1 MSRNFIFNTRKQ
13 GGSARNLNLR
23 CGLGA
28 SKRSFGAHRDLVAFG
43 HGHLPG
49 ASYDDLGAC
58 KHGLL
63 RSIRCRDVGAGGHR
77 LLRDAKCYDFV
88 ACIDRLF
95 REIGC
100 CDLSASGYS
109 LSQDAWRRG
118 FIAPKY
124 ELHSRAN
131 CDYSVS
137 VLLNGVAYCD
147 FAAQNSTKFSS
158 DTYCGSS
165 VSAYLR
171 RVDANRDVH
180 SRRDPSASA
189 RLRRSSSTSGRL
201 QSSMNGCS
209 QRNFNAGI
217 CLRRIGTKRGV
228 HLYCKFG
235 ANRDAF
241 SRCGFDA
248 CGLSAQSSAQKAVLG
263 AYRSLFCDASR
274 LGSEQNSAFGAHCVV
289 RNFLNLH
296 DARDFNNFG
305 SINLKKF
312 DLAALQ
318 FANLKKQIRASE
330 GAEKSADPRNL
341 TSFGRETRVLRRLGS
356 ESKILAPRRFYFE
369 SAVGA
374 PYGPGLGYRNCEF
387 AQNSKV
393 CASDFTQNFKNFDRG
408 LEAEPA
414 QNFKI
419 SALNF
424 TRNFKNSAR
433 DREAEPAQSFKNQ
446 NLAQDCSQNGK
457 SYDQNSTQGFS
468 QSGRSAE
475 PNSKPSFSQS
485 IKSSERNLL
494 LSFLQSVK
502 SSDQSQNSKP
512 APAQSF
518 KNQNSIQHFLQ
529 GAQNTEQN
537 SLSSSPQNGKSYD
550 QNSAQD
556 FSRGGK
562 SIEWNFKLNF
572 SQSAKNPESSFS
584 QNIKN
589 SERNFP
595 LSFLQS
601 AKNSDQSQNSKPTSA
616 QSFKNQNFAWDFS
629 QNGGSAEP
637 NSVQNLLQSSK
648 NSDRNSKANSTQNQ
662 TEPVSPQEL
671 KNPEPCGV
679 QQQELGFYAPKFKD
693 ERARNFFS
701 HPMRAFVLFAYFFA
715 ALGALSFLAP
725 DALAID
731 YVGAHKFYFLFL
743 APSCI
748 YAAFLLTAL
757 PDWTNFEGSLKPV
770 SLAFAACLIAAFIA
784 SFLNLRL
791 AAAITA
797 LFWAV
802 FFIFAAWLLWLDK
815 NSNNFSI
822 LAVLVAFCACS
833 AAYGASGDEK
843 FLLSF
848 VHINVAAIAVVS
860 YRISVVIGNE
870 ALREGGLKDAVF
882 IPNFIYKN
890 LAAFLA
896 FALAL
901 ATPFLSE
908 AACGFIALG
917 IGFLFLA
924 KLRELHYAEILSRHY
939 MAFYYA
945 LQAACAAGYLWL
957 GAALIRGGYAVAP
970 LHVIAICYMYGA
982 ILFVGMIAGQR
993 HSGISPLNFP
1003 RLSRAALVL
1012 ALLAGGLRAV
1022 FAGESFVLYVMIP
1035 AALFIAAV
1043 ALYLINF
1050 IPIFLK
1056 NPFSAD
1062 PD

>member
-1 MSRNFIFNTRKQ
+1 MSRNFILSARKQ
-13 GGSARNLNLR
+13 GDSAQNLNLR
-23 CGLGA
+23 CGPGT
-28 SKRSFGAHRDLVAFG
+28 SKRSFGAYRDPDACRYRL
-43 HGHLPG
+43 LG
-49 ASYDDLGAC
+49 ARCDDLGAYRNE
-58 KHGLL
+58 LL
-63 RSIRCRDVGAGGHR
+63 RGGRCCDVGAGRHR

-95 REIGC
+95 RDIGR
-100 CDLSASGYS
+100 CDLSISGYS

-124 ELHSRAN
+124 ELCSRVN
-131 CDYSVS
+131 CDYSAS
-137 VLLNGVAYCD
+137 VLLSGAVRYG
-147 FAAQNSTKFSS
+147 FAARNSAKFSS

-171 RVDANRDVH
+171 RVGTNQDTR
-180 SRRDPSASA
+180 SRRDSSANV
-189 RLRRSSSTSGRL
+189 RLRRSPNASDPL
-201 QSSMNGCS
+201 QRVSD
-209 QRNFNAGI
+209 RPARTA
-217 CLRRIGTKRGV
+217 CLHCR
-228 HLYCKFG
+228 FG
-235 ANRDAF
+235 ANPDSRL
-241 SRCGFDA
+241 RCGF
-248 CGLSAQSSAQKAVLG
+248 G
-263 AYRSLFCDASR
+263 ADYFK
-274 LGSEQNSAFGAHCVV
+274 NSGGIST
-289 RNFLNLH
+289 RNFKIS
-296 DARDFNNFG
+296 ASNF
-305 SINLKKF
+305 
-312 DLAALQ
+312 
-318 FANLKKQIRASE
+318 
-330 GAEKSADPRNL
+330 
-341 TSFGRETRVLRRLGS
+341 TR
-356 ESKILAPRRFYFE
+356 
-369 SAVGA
+369 
-374 PYGPGLGYRNCEF
+374 
-387 AQNSKV
+387 
-393 CASDFTQNFKNFDRG
+393 NFKNLTRS
-408 LEAEPA
+408 LEAEPV
-414 QNFKI
+414 QSFKI

-424 TRNFKNSAR
+424 IQNFWNSAR
-433 DREAEPAQSFKNQ
+433 GREAEPAQSFKDQ
-446 NLAQDCSQNGK
+446 NLAQDFSQNGK
-457 SYDQNSTQGFS
+457 SYDQNSTQSFS

-475 PNSKPSFSQS
+475 PNSKP
-485 IKSSERNLL
+485 
-494 LSFLQSVK
+494 
-502 SSDQSQNSKP
+502 
-512 APAQSF
+512 
-518 KNQNSIQHFLQ
+518 
-529 GAQNTEQN
+529 
-537 SLSSSPQNGKSYD
+537 
-550 QNSAQD
+550 
-556 FSRGGK
+556 
-562 SIEWNFKLNF
+562 
-572 SQSAKNPESSFS
+572 SFS

-595 LSFLQS
+595 LSFLQGI
-601 AKNSDQSQNSKPTSA
+601 KNSDQSQNSKHASA
-616 QSFKNQNFAWDFS
+616 QSH
-629 QNGGSAEP
+629 AEP
-637 NSVQNLLQSSK
+637 NSVQDFSQSSK
-648 NSDRNSKANSTQNQ
+648 NSDRNFKTNSMQNQ
-662 TEPVSPQEL
+662 AEPVSPQEL
-671 KNPEPCGV
+671 KNSEPCPA
-679 QQQELGFYAPKFKD
+679 QRQELGFYAPKFKD

-701 HPMRAFVLFAYFFA
+701 HPMRTFILCACFFA

-731 YVGAHKFYFLFL
+731 YVSAHKFYFLFL

-791 AAAITA
+791 AAAIVA
-797 LFWAV
+797 LFWAI
-802 FFIFAAWLLWLDK
+802 FFIFAARLLWLDK

-822 LAVLVAFCACS
+822 LAVLAAFCACS

-848 VHINVAAIAVVS
+848 VHINAAAIAVVS

-870 ALREGGLKDAVF
+870 ALKEGGLKDAVF

-908 AACGFIALG
+908 ATCGFIALG

-924 KLRELHYAEILSRHY
+924 KLRELHYVEILSRHY

-945 LQAACAAGYLWL
+945 LQAACAAGYAWL
-957 GAALIRGGYAVAP
+957 GWELIRGGYAAAP

-1012 ALLAGGLRAV
+1012 ALLAGVLRAV
-1022 FAGESFVLYVMIP
+1022 FAGESFILYVMIP
-1035 AALFIAAV
+1035 SALFIAAV

>member
-1 MSRNFIFNTRKQ
+1 MSRNFIFNARKQ

-23 CGLGA
+23 CSSDA
-28 SKRSFGAHRDLVAFG
+28 YERDFGAYGDPSVRN
-43 HGHLPG
+43 HGHLSG
-49 ASYDDLGAC
+49 ARCDDLSTRIDGFLRGIGRCDMDAR
-58 KHGLL
+58 GRELL
-63 RSIRCRDVGAGGHR
+63 RSSGCIDVGAGGHR
-77 LLRDAKCYDFV
+77 LLRDTKCYDFV

-95 REIGC
+95 RDIGC
-100 CDLSASGYS
+100 CNLSASEYS
-109 LSQDAWRRG
+109 LSQDAWHRG
-118 FIAPKY
+118 FITPKY
-124 ELHSRAN
+124 ELRSRAN
-131 CDYSVS
+131 CDYIVS
-137 VLLNGVAYCD
+137 VLLNGVVRWV
-147 FAAQNSTKFSS
+147 FAARNSAKFSS
-158 DTYCGSS
+158 DMYR
-165 VSAYLR
+165 SARADLR
-171 RVDANRDVH
+171 RVGTSQDTR
-180 SRRDPSASA
+180 SRRDSGASVSLRCSSNASDRLQRVSDRPARAACLHCRFGANPDA
-189 RLRRSSSTSGRL
+189 RLRCGFGADYFKNSGGIST
-201 QSSMNGCS
+201 
-209 QRNFNAGI
+209 RNFKIYA
-217 CLRRIGTKRGV
+217 LD
-228 HLYCKFG
+228 F
-235 ANRDAF
+235 
-241 SRCGFDA
+241 
-248 CGLSAQSSAQKAVLG
+248 
-263 AYRSLFCDASR
+263 
-274 LGSEQNSAFGAHCVV
+274 
-289 RNFLNLH
+289 
-296 DARDFNNFG
+296 AR
-305 SINLKKF
+305 
-312 DLAALQ
+312 
-318 FANLKKQIRASE
+318 
-330 GAEKSADPRNL
+330 
-341 TSFGRETRVLRRLGS
+341 
-356 ESKILAPRRFYFE
+356 
-369 SAVGA
+369 
-374 PYGPGLGYRNCEF
+374 
-387 AQNSKV
+387 
-393 CASDFTQNFKNFDRG
+393 
-408 LEAEPA
+408 
-414 QNFKI
+414 NFKI
-419 SALNF
+419 SASNF

-433 DREAEPAQSFKNQ
+433 NSDAEPAQSFKNPNFAHDFLQ
-446 NLAQDCSQNGK
+446 SAK
-457 SYDQNSTQGFS
+457 SYDQNSTHGFS
-468 QSGRSAE
+468 QNGRSAD
-475 PNSKPSFSQS
+475 PNSALSFSQS
-485 IKSSERNLL
+485 VKNYERNL
-494 LSFLQSVK
+494 
-502 SSDQSQNSKP
+502 
-512 APAQSF
+512 
-518 KNQNSIQHFLQ
+518 
-529 GAQNTEQN
+529 
-537 SLSSSPQNGKSYD
+537 
-550 QNSAQD
+550 
-556 FSRGGK
+556 
-562 SIEWNFKLNF
+562 
-572 SQSAKNPESSFS
+572 
-584 QNIKN
+584 
-589 SERNFP
+589 P

-601 AKNSDQSQNSKPTSA
+601 AKNSYQGQNSKHASA
-616 QSFKNQNFAWDFS
+616 QSH
-629 QNGGSAEP
+629 AEP
-637 NSVQNLLQSSK
+637 NSVQNFSQSSK
-648 NSDRNSKANSTQNQ
+648 NSDRNFKTNSTQNG

-671 KNPEPCGV
+671 KNSEPCPA
-679 QQQELGFYAPKFKD
+679 QRLGFYAPKFKD

-701 HPMRAFVLFAYFFA
+701 HPMRAFVLCACFFA

-770 SLAFAACLIAAFIA
+770 SLAFAACLIAAFVA

-797 LFWAV
+797 LFWAI

-822 LAVLVAFCACS
+822 LAVLAAFCACS
-833 AAYGASGDEK
+833 AAYGANGNEK

-908 AACGFIALG
+908 ATCGFIALG

-945 LQAACAAGYLWL
+945 LQAACAAGYAWL
-957 GAALIRGGYAVAP
+957 GWELIRGGYAAAP

-1022 FAGESFVLYVMIP
+1022 FAGESFVLYVMTP

-1050 IPIFLK
+1050 VPIFLK

>member
-1 MSRNFIFNTRKQ
+1 MNRNFIFNARKQ
-13 GGSARNLNLR
+13 GGSARTLNLR

-28 SKRSFGAHRDLVAFG
+28 DKRGFGAHRDPDACGRGLLRSAK
-43 HGHLPG
+43 
-49 ASYDDLGAC
+49 YCDLGAC

-77 LLRDAKCYDFV
+77 LL
-88 ACIDRLF
+88 
-95 REIGC
+95 
-100 CDLSASGYS
+100 
-109 LSQDAWRRG
+109 QDTGRRG
-118 FIAPKY
+118 FAVPKY
-124 ELHSRAN
+124 ELRSHAN
-131 CDYSVS
+131 CDYSAS
-137 VLLNGVAYCD
+137 VLLNGAVCCG
-147 FAAQNSTKFSS
+147 FVAQNSTKFSS

-165 VSAYLR
+165 AGACLQRVSDRPAR
-171 RVDANRDVH
+171 AACPHCRFGTNPD
-180 SRRDPSASA
+180 A
-189 RLRRSSSTSGRL
+189 RLRCG
-201 QSSMNGCS
+201 
-209 QRNFNAGI
+209 
-217 CLRRIGTKRGV
+217 
-228 HLYCKFG
+228 FG
-235 ANRDAF
+235 ANYF
-241 SRCGFDA
+241 
-248 CGLSAQSSAQKAVLG
+248 K
-263 AYRSLFCDASR
+263 
-274 LGSEQNSAFGAHCVV
+274 NSG
-289 RNFLNLH
+289 
-296 DARDFNNFG
+296 G
-305 SINLKKF
+305 I
-312 DLAALQ
+312 
-318 FANLKKQIRASE
+318 
-330 GAEKSADPRNL
+330 P
-341 TSFGRETRVLRRLGS
+341 
-356 ESKILAPRRFYFE
+356 
-369 SAVGA
+369 
-374 PYGPGLGYRNCEF
+374 
-387 AQNSKV
+387 
-393 CASDFTQNFKNFDRG
+393 TQNFKIYALDFARNFKDFTRS
-408 LEAEPA
+408 LEAAPA

-419 SALNF
+419 SDLNF

-433 DREAEPAQSFKNQ
+433 DREAEPAQSFKDQ
-446 NLAQDCSQNGK
+446 NLAQDFSQNGK

-468 QSGRSAE
+468 QSGRSAK
-475 PNSKPSFSQS
+475 PNSKP
-485 IKSSERNLL
+485 
-494 LSFLQSVK
+494 
-502 SSDQSQNSKP
+502 
-512 APAQSF
+512 
-518 KNQNSIQHFLQ
+518 
-529 GAQNTEQN
+529 
-537 SLSSSPQNGKSYD
+537 
-550 QNSAQD
+550 
-556 FSRGGK
+556 
-562 SIEWNFKLNF
+562 
-572 SQSAKNPESSFS
+572 SFS

-601 AKNSDQSQNSKPTSA
+601 IKNSDQSQNFKPA
-616 QSFKNQNFAWDFS
+616 RPQSFKNQNFAWDFS
-629 QNGGSAEP
+629 QNGRSAES
-637 NSVQNLLQSSK
+637 NSELSFSQSIK

-662 TEPVSPQEL
+662 TEPISPQEL
-671 KNPEPCGV
+671 KNPEPCPA

-701 HPMRAFVLFAYFFA
+701 HPMRAFVLCACFFA

-822 LAVLVAFCACS
+822 LAVLAAFCACS
-833 AAYGASGDEK
+833 AAYGASADEK

-870 ALREGGLKDAVF
+870 ALREAGLKDAVF

-890 LAAFLA
+890 LTAFLA

-924 KLRELHYAEILSRHY
+924 KLRELHYVEILSRHY

-957 GAALIRGGYAVAP
+957 GAALIRGGYAAAP

-1012 ALLAGGLRAV
+1012 ALLAGGLRSV

-1035 AALFIAAV
+1035 SALFIAAV

>member
-1 MSRNFIFNTRKQ
+1 MSRNFIFNARKHR
-13 GGSARNLNLR
+13 GFARNLNLR
-23 CGLGA
+23 CGPDA
-28 SKRSFGAHRDLVAFG
+28 SKRSFGAHRDLR
-43 HGHLPG
+43 
-49 ASYDDLGAC
+49 AC
-58 KHGLL
+58 GRGLL
-63 RSIRCRDVGAGGHR
+63 RSAEYCDLGARRHGFLQSTKCRDVGAGGYR

-88 ACIDRLF
+88 ACIDRPF
-95 REIGC
+95 RDIGC

-109 LSQDAWRRG
+109 LSQDIERRG
-118 FIAPKY
+118 FAIPKY
-124 ELHSRAN
+124 ELHSRVN
-131 CDYSVS
+131 CDYIVS
-137 VLLNGVAYCD
+137 VLLNGAAHCD
-147 FAAQNSTKFSS
+147 FAAQNSSKFSS

-165 VSAYLR
+165 ASAGLR
-171 RVDANRDVH
+171 RVDANRDTR
-180 SRRDPSASA
+180 SRCDSSANVRLRSSTSVRLQSVSDRPARTACPHCRFGANPDA
-189 RLRRSSSTSGRL
+189 RLRCG
-201 QSSMNGCS
+201 
-209 QRNFNAGI
+209 
-217 CLRRIGTKRGV
+217 
-228 HLYCKFG
+228 FG
-235 ANRDAF
+235 AD
-241 SRCGFDA
+241 
-248 CGLSAQSSAQKAVLG
+248 
-263 AYRSLFCDASR
+263 Y
-274 LGSEQNSAFGAHCVV
+274 
-289 RNFLNLH
+289 
-296 DARDFNNFG
+296 
-305 SINLKKF
+305 
-312 DLAALQ
+312 
-318 FANLKKQIRASE
+318 
-330 GAEKSADPRNL
+330 
-341 TSFGRETRVLRRLGS
+341 
-356 ESKILAPRRFYFE
+356 
-369 SAVGA
+369 
-374 PYGPGLGYRNCEF
+374 
-387 AQNSKV
+387 
-393 CASDFTQNFKNFDRG
+393 FKNSGGISTR
-408 LEAEPA
+408 
-414 QNFKI
+414 NFKI
-419 SALNF
+419 SASNF
-424 TRNFKNSAR
+424 TRNFKNPAR
-433 DREAEPAQSFKNQ
+433 NSETEPAQSFKDQ
-446 NLAQDCSQNGK
+446 NLAQN
-457 SYDQNSTQGFS
+457 FL
-468 QSGRSAE
+468 QSGRIYE
-475 PNSKPSFSQS
+475 LNSKPSFSQ
-485 IKSSERNLL
+485 N
-494 LSFLQSVK
+494 V
-502 SSDQSQNSKP
+502 
-512 APAQSF
+512 
-518 KNQNSIQHFLQ
+518 
-529 GAQNTEQN
+529 
-537 SLSSSPQNGKSYD
+537 
-550 QNSAQD
+550 
-556 FSRGGK
+556 
-562 SIEWNFKLNF
+562 
-572 SQSAKNPESSFS
+572 
-584 QNIKN
+584 KN
-589 SERNFP
+589 SERNLP

-601 AKNSDQSQNSKPTSA
+601 IKNSDQSQNFKSSFA
-616 QSFKNQNFAWDFS
+616 QSH
-629 QNGGSAEP
+629 AEP
-637 NSVQNLLQSSK
+637 ISVQNFSQSAK
-648 NSDRNSKANSTQNQ
+648 NSDRNSKANSTQSHA
-662 TEPVSPQEL
+662 EPVSPQGS
-671 KNPEPCGV
+671 KNSEPCPA
-679 QQQELGFYAPKFKD
+679 QRLGFYAPKFKD

-701 HPMRAFVLFAYFFA
+701 HPMRAFVLCACFFA

-731 YVGAHKFYFLFL
+731 YVAAHKFYFLFL

-784 SFLNLRL
+784 SFLNLRA
-791 AAAITA
+791 AAAITG

-802 FFIFAAWLLWLDK
+802 FFIFAVWLLWLDK

-822 LAVLVAFCACS
+822 LAVLAAFCACS

-870 ALREGGLKDAVF
+870 ALREAGLKDAVF

-908 AACGFIALG
+908 PACGFIALG

-957 GAALIRGGYAVAP
+957 GAALIRGGYAAAP

-1035 AALFIAAV
+1035 SALFIAAV

>member
-1 MSRNFIFNTRKQ
+1 MSRNFIFNARKQ

-28 SKRSFGAHRDLVAFG
+28 SKRGFGAHRDPGAYE
-43 HGHLPG
+43 HGHLPS
-49 ASYDDLGAC
+49 ARCDDLGARID
-58 KHGLL
+58 GFFRGTWRYDLDARRRELL
-63 RSIRCRDVGAGGHR
+63 RGSGCIDVGAGRH
-77 LLRDAKCYDFV
+77 
-88 ACIDRLF
+88 
-95 REIGC
+95 
-100 CDLSASGYS
+100 S
-109 LSQDAWRRG
+109 LSQDTGRCG
-118 FIAPKY
+118 FITPKY
-124 ELHSRAN
+124 ELCNRSN
-131 CDYSVS
+131 CDYIVS
-137 VLLNGVAYCD
+137 VLLNGAAHCD
-147 FAAQNSTKFSS
+147 FAAQNSSKFSS
-158 DTYCGSS
+158 NTYCGSS
-165 VSAYLR
+165 
-171 RVDANRDVH
+171 
-180 SRRDPSASA
+180 ASTY
-189 RLRRSSSTSGRL
+189 LRRSSSTNGSSMSGR
-201 QSSMNGCS
+201 S
-209 QRNFNAGI
+209 QCNFNASV
-217 CLRRIGTKRGV
+217 CLRRVGTKQGV

-241 SRCGFDA
+241 PRCGFDTCGFSTRYSARKGILDA
-248 CGLSAQSSAQKAVLG
+248 CCSPLSG
-263 AYRSLFCDASR
+263 AGR
-274 LGSEQNSAFGAHCVV
+274 LGSEQNPALGTFCAVQ
-289 RNFLNLH
+289 NFLNLH
-296 DARDFNNFG
+296 GARDFKNFG
-305 SINLKKF
+305 SVNLKKF
-312 DLAALQ
+312 NLAALQ
-318 FANLKKQIRASE
+318 FANLKKQIRA
-330 GAEKSADPRNL
+330 GKGVDKSADPHNL
-341 TSFGRETRVLRRLGS
+341 TSSGRETRAPRRLGS
-356 ESKILAPRRFYFE
+356 ENKIPAPRRSCFE
-369 SAVGA
+369 STAGT
-374 PYGPGLGYRNCEF
+374 PCGSGLWHRDCEA
-387 AQNSKV
+387 AQNFKRF
-393 CASDFTQNFKNFDRG
+393 APDFTRNFKNFTWN
-408 LEAEPA
+408 LETESV

-424 TRNFKNSAR
+424 IQNFWNSAR
-433 DREAEPAQSFKNQ
+433 GREAEPAQSFKDQ
-446 NLAQDCSQNGK
+446 NFAQDCSQNGK

-475 PNSKPSFSQS
+475 PNSEVSFSQS
-485 IKSSERNLL
+485 IKNYKRNL
-494 LSFLQSVK
+494 
-502 SSDQSQNSKP
+502 
-512 APAQSF
+512 
-518 KNQNSIQHFLQ
+518 
-529 GAQNTEQN
+529 
-537 SLSSSPQNGKSYD
+537 
-550 QNSAQD
+550 
-556 FSRGGK
+556 
-562 SIEWNFKLNF
+562 
-572 SQSAKNPESSFS
+572 
-584 QNIKN
+584 
-589 SERNFP
+589 P

-601 AKNSDQSQNSKPTSA
+601 AKNSDQSQNSKHASA
-616 QSFKNQNFAWDFS
+616 QSHVKPNFVQNF
-629 QNGGSAEP
+629 
-637 NSVQNLLQSSK
+637 LQSAK
-648 NSDRNSKANSTQNQ
+648 NSDQNSKSDSAQNQ
-662 TEPVSPQEL
+662 TDPVSSQEL
-671 KNPEPCGV
+671 KNPEPCPA
-679 QQQELGFYAPKFKD
+679 QQLGFYAPKFKD

-701 HPMRAFVLFAYFFA
+701 HPMRAFVLCACFFA

-731 YVGAHKFYFLFL
+731 YVSAHKFYFLFL

-757 PDWTNFEGSLKPV
+757 PDWTNFEGSLKPI
-770 SLAFAACLIAAFIA
+770 SLAFAACLIAAFVA

-802 FFIFAAWLLWLDK
+802 FFIFAVRLLWLDK

-822 LAVLVAFCACS
+822 LAVLAAFCACS

-908 AACGFIALG
+908 ATCGFIALG

-924 KLRELHYAEILSRHY
+924 KLRELHYVEILSRHY

-945 LQAACAAGYLWL
+945 LQAACAAGYAWL
-957 GAALIRGGYAVAP
+957 GWELIRGGYAAAP

-1003 RLSRAALVL
+1003 RLSRTALVL

-1035 AALFIAAV
+1035 SVLFIAAV

>member
-1 MSRNFIFNTRKQ
+1 M
-13 GGSARNLNLR
+13 
-23 CGLGA
+23 
-28 SKRSFGAHRDLVAFG
+28 
-43 HGHLPG
+43 
-49 ASYDDLGAC
+49 
-58 KHGLL
+58 
-63 RSIRCRDVGAGGHR
+63 
-77 LLRDAKCYDFV
+77 
-88 ACIDRLF
+88 
-95 REIGC
+95 
-100 CDLSASGYS
+100 
-109 LSQDAWRRG
+109 
-118 FIAPKY
+118 
-124 ELHSRAN
+124 
-131 CDYSVS
+131 
-137 VLLNGVAYCD
+137 
-147 FAAQNSTKFSS
+147 
-158 DTYCGSS
+158 
-165 VSAYLR
+165 
-171 RVDANRDVH
+171 
-180 SRRDPSASA
+180 
-189 RLRRSSSTSGRL
+189 
-201 QSSMNGCS
+201 
-209 QRNFNAGI
+209 
-217 CLRRIGTKRGV
+217 
-228 HLYCKFG
+228 
-235 ANRDAF
+235 
-241 SRCGFDA
+241 
-248 CGLSAQSSAQKAVLG
+248 
-263 AYRSLFCDASR
+263 
-274 LGSEQNSAFGAHCVV
+274 
-289 RNFLNLH
+289 
-296 DARDFNNFG
+296 
-305 SINLKKF
+305 
-312 DLAALQ
+312 
-318 FANLKKQIRASE
+318 
-330 GAEKSADPRNL
+330 
-341 TSFGRETRVLRRLGS
+341 
-356 ESKILAPRRFYFE
+356 
-369 SAVGA
+369 
-374 PYGPGLGYRNCEF
+374 
-387 AQNSKV
+387 
-393 CASDFTQNFKNFDRG
+393 
-408 LEAEPA
+408 
-414 QNFKI
+414 
-419 SALNF
+419 
-424 TRNFKNSAR
+424 
-433 DREAEPAQSFKNQ
+433 
-446 NLAQDCSQNGK
+446 
-457 SYDQNSTQGFS
+457 
-468 QSGRSAE
+468 QSGRSVKS
-475 PNSKPSFSQS
+475 NSELSFSQS
-485 IKSSERNLL
+485 
-494 LSFLQSVK
+494 VK
-502 SSDQSQNSKP
+502 NY
-512 APAQSF
+512 
-518 KNQNSIQHFLQ
+518 
-529 GAQNTEQN
+529 EQ
-537 SLSSSPQNGKSYD
+537 
-550 QNSAQD
+550 
-556 FSRGGK
+556 
-562 SIEWNFKLNF
+562 
-572 SQSAKNPESSFS
+572 
-584 QNIKN
+584 
-589 SERNFP
+589 NFP
-595 LSFLQS
+595 LNLLQS
-601 AKNSDQSQNSKPTSA
+601 AKNSDQSQNSKPASA
-616 QSFKNQNFAWDFS
+616 QSHADPNSAQNFS
-629 QNGGSAEP
+629 QSA
-637 NSVQNLLQSSK
+637 K
-648 NSDRNSKANSTQNQ
+648 NSDRNSKANSTQDR
-662 TEPVSPQEL
+662 TEPVSRQEL

-701 HPMRAFVLFAYFFA
+701 HPMRAFVLFACFFA

-924 KLRELHYAEILSRHY
+924 KLRELHYVEILSRHY

-945 LQAACAAGYLWL
+945 LQAACAAGYAWL
-957 GAALIRGGYAVAP
+957 GWELIRGGYAAAP
-970 LHVIAICYMYGA
+970 LHVIAICYIYGA

-1022 FAGESFVLYVMIP
+1022 FAGESFILYVMIP
-1035 AALFIAAV
+1035 SALFIAAV

>member
-1 MSRNFIFNTRKQ
+1 MSKNFIFNARKQ
-13 GGSARNLNLR
+13 GGSARNLNL
-23 CGLGA
+23 CGGLGA
-28 SKRSFGAHRDLVAFG
+28 SKQDFGAYRDPVVFG
-43 HGHLPG
+43 HGHLPS
-49 ASYDDLGAC
+49 ASCDDLGIRR
-58 KHGLL
+58 HGLL
-63 RSIRCRDVGAGGHR
+63 RSTRCRDVGAGGHR

-95 REIGC
+95 RDIGC

-109 LSQDAWRRG
+109 LSQDTGRRG
-118 FIAPKY
+118 FAVPKY
-124 ELHSRAN
+124 ELRSRVN

-137 VLLNGVAYCD
+137 VLLNGVAYCG
-147 FAAQNSTKFSS
+147 FAARNSALLCG
-158 DTYCGSS
+158 DTYRGSS
-165 VSAYLR
+165 ASTYLR
-171 RVDANRDVH
+171 CSSSVGACLQRVDANRDVH
-180 SRRDPSASA
+180 SRRDPIE
-189 RLRRSSSTSGRL
+189 SGRL
-201 QSSMNGCS
+201 QSSMNGRS

-217 CLRRIGTKRGV
+217 CLRRIGAKRGV

-241 SRCGFDA
+241 SRCSFDV
-248 CGLSAQSSAQKAVLG
+248 CGLSAQFSAQKAVFST
-263 AYRSLFCDASR
+263 YRSLFCDASG
-274 LGSEQNSAFGAHCVV
+274 LGGEQNPTLGTFCAV

-296 DARDFNNFG
+296 GARDFKNFG
-305 SINLKKF
+305 SVNLKKF
-312 DLAALQ
+312 NLAASQ
-318 FANLKKQIRASE
+318 FVNLKKQIRAGE
-330 GAEKSADPRNL
+330 GVDKSADPRNL
-341 TSFGRETRVLRRLGS
+341 TSFGREAPTPRRLGFK
-356 ESKILAPRRFYFE
+356 SKILAPRRSYFE
-369 SAVGA
+369 SEAGI
-374 PYGPGLGYRNCEF
+374 PCGPGLRH
-387 AQNSKV
+387 
-393 CASDFTQNFKNFDRG
+393 RG
-408 LEAEPA
+408 RGAA
-414 QNFKI
+414 QNFKH
-419 SALNF
+419 SAPDF
-424 TRNFKNSAR
+424 ARNFKDFTWSLG
-433 DREAEPAQSFKNQ
+433 AE
-446 NLAQDCSQNGK
+446 L
-457 SYDQNSTQGFS
+457 
-468 QSGRSAE
+468 
-475 PNSKPSFSQS
+475 
-485 IKSSERNLL
+485 
-494 LSFLQSVK
+494 
-502 SSDQSQNSKP
+502 
-512 APAQSF
+512 
-518 KNQNSIQHFLQ
+518 
-529 GAQNTEQN
+529 
-537 SLSSSPQNGKSYD
+537 
-550 QNSAQD
+550 
-556 FSRGGK
+556 
-562 SIEWNFKLNF
+562 
-572 SQSAKNPESSFS
+572 
-584 QNIKN
+584 
-589 SERNFP
+589 
-595 LSFLQS
+595 
-601 AKNSDQSQNSKPTSA
+601 A
-616 QSFKNQNFAWDFS
+616 QSFKNQNFTQGFW
-629 QNGGSAEP
+629 QNDRSAEL
-637 NSVQNLLQSSK
+637 NSKPSFSQSSK

-671 KNPEPCGV
+671 KNLEPCSA
-679 QQQELGFYAPKFKD
+679 QRLGFYAPKFKD

-701 HPMRAFVLFAYFFA
+701 HPMRAFVLCACFFA

-731 YVGAHKFYFLFL
+731 YVAAHKFYFLFL

-791 AAAITA
+791 AAAITG
-797 LFWAV
+797 LFWAI
-802 FFIFAAWLLWLDK
+802 FFIFAAQLLWLDK

-822 LAVLVAFCACS
+822 LAVLAAFCACS

-870 ALREGGLKDAVF
+870 ALRESGLKDAVF

-908 AACGFIALG
+908 ATCGFIALG

-924 KLRELHYAEILSRHY
+924 KLRELHYVEILSRHY

-945 LQAACAAGYLWL
+945 LQAACAAGYAWL
-957 GAALIRGGYAVAP
+957 GWELIRGGYAAAP

-1012 ALLAGGLRAV
+1012 ALLAGALRAV
-1022 FAGESFVLYVMIP
+1022 FAGESFILYVMIP
-1035 AALFIAAV
+1035 SALFIAAV

-1050 IPIFLK
+1050 VPIFLK

>member
-1 MSRNFIFNTRKQ
+1 MNRNFIFSAREQ

-28 SKRSFGAHRDLVAFG
+28 SKRSFGAHRD
-43 HGHLPG
+43 PG
-49 ASYDDLGAC
+49 ACGRGLSGASCDDLSARIDGLFRGIGRYDLDAR
-58 KHGLL
+58 GRELL
-63 RSIRCRDVGAGGHR
+63 RSSGCIDVGAGRH
-77 LLRDAKCYDFV
+77 
-88 ACIDRLF
+88 
-95 REIGC
+95 
-100 CDLSASGYS
+100 S
-109 LSQDAWRRG
+109 LSQNTGRCG
-118 FIAPKY
+118 FITPKY
-124 ELHSRAN
+124 ELRSRAS
-131 CDYSVS
+131 CDYSVN
-137 VLLNGVAYCD
+137 VLLNGAVCCG
-147 FAAQNSTKFSS
+147 FAARNSTKFSS

-171 RVDANRDVH
+171 RVGANRDVH
-180 SRRDPSASA
+180 SRRDPSRSVS
-189 RLRRSSSTSGRL
+189 LRRSSSTNGRL
-201 QSSMNGCS
+201 QSSMNGRS
-209 QRNFNAGI
+209 QRNFNAGV
-217 CLRRIGTKRGV
+217 CLRRVGTKRGLY
-228 HLYCKFG
+228 LYCKFG

-241 SRCGFDA
+241 PRCGFDA
-248 CGLSAQSSAQKAVLG
+248 CGLSAQFSAQKAVFS
-263 AYRSLFCDASR
+263 AYRSPFCDASG
-274 LGSEQNSAFGAHCVV
+274 LGSEQNPTLGTFCAV

-296 DARDFNNFG
+296 GARDFKNFG
-305 SINLKKF
+305 PVNLKKF
-312 DLAALQ
+312 NLAASQ
-318 FANLKKQIRASE
+318 FVNLKKQIRTGE
-330 GAEKSADPRNL
+330 GADKSTEQRNL
-341 TSFGRETRVLRRLGS
+341 TSFGREAPTPRRLGS

-369 SAVGA
+369 TALSIPCGS
-374 PYGPGLGYRNCEF
+374 GLRHRGCE
-387 AQNSKV
+387 A
-393 CASDFTQNFKNFDRG
+393 AQNFKRFAPDFAENFKDFTWS
-408 LEAEPA
+408 LETEPA
-414 QNFKI
+414 RNFKI

-424 TRNFKNSAR
+424 IQNFWNSAR
-433 DREAEPAQSFKNQ
+433 GREAGSMQGFGNSGRNFEPKFPQSAKNSDRNLEAEPAQSFKNQ
-446 NLAQDCSQNGK
+446 NLAQDFLKN
-457 SYDQNSTQGFS
+457 
-468 QSGRSAE
+468 GRSYE
-475 PNSKPSFSQS
+475 LNSKPSFSQS
-485 IKSSERNLL
+485 IKNSERNL
-494 LSFLQSVK
+494 
-502 SSDQSQNSKP
+502 
-512 APAQSF
+512 
-518 KNQNSIQHFLQ
+518 
-529 GAQNTEQN
+529 
-537 SLSSSPQNGKSYD
+537 
-550 QNSAQD
+550 
-556 FSRGGK
+556 
-562 SIEWNFKLNF
+562 
-572 SQSAKNPESSFS
+572 
-584 QNIKN
+584 
-589 SERNFP
+589 P

-601 AKNSDQSQNSKPTSA
+601 AKNSDQSQNFKSSFA
-616 QSFKNQNFAWDFS
+616 QSH
-629 QNGGSAEP
+629 AEP
-637 NSVQNLLQSSK
+637 SSVQNFSQSVK
-648 NSDRNSKANSTQNQ
+648 NSERNSKANSTQNQ
-662 TEPVSPQEL
+662 TEPISPQEL
-671 KNPEPCGV
+671 KNPKPCGA
-679 QQQELGFYAPKFKD
+679 QQQEPGFYAPKFKD

-701 HPMRAFVLFAYFFA
+701 HPMRAFVLCACFFA

-725 DALAID
+725 DALEID
-731 YVGAHKFYFLFL
+731 YVSAHKFYFLFL

-822 LAVLVAFCACS
+822 LSVLAAFCACS

-870 ALREGGLKDAVF
+870 ALREAGLSDAVF

-890 LAAFLA
+890 LAAFLS

-901 ATPFLSE
+901 ATPFLSD
-908 AACGFIALG
+908 ATCGFIALG

-924 KLRELHYAEILSRHY
+924 KLRELHYVEILSHHY

-957 GAALIRGGYAVAP
+957 GAALIRGGYAAAP

-1012 ALLAGGLRAV
+1012 ALLAGGLRSV

-1035 AALFIAAV
+1035 SALFIAAV

>member
-1 MSRNFIFNTRKQ
+1 MSRNFIFSVREQ

-23 CGLGA
+23 CSSGA
-28 SKRSFGAHRDLVAFG
+28 SKLRFGARRDPGARNY
-43 HGHLPG
+43 GHLPG
-49 ASYDDLGAC
+49 VSCDYLGIRRRE
-58 KHGLL
+58 LL
-63 RSIRCRDVGAGGHR
+63 RSSGCIDVGAGRH
-77 LLRDAKCYDFV
+77 
-88 ACIDRLF
+88 
-95 REIGC
+95 
-100 CDLSASGYS
+100 S
-109 LSQDAWRRG
+109 LSQDTGRCG
-118 FIAPKY
+118 FITPKY
-124 ELHSRAN
+124 ELRSRAN

-137 VLLNGVAYCD
+137 VLLNGAAYCD
-147 FAAQNSTKFSS
+147 FAARNSTKFSG

-165 VSAYLR
+165 ESTYLWRSSSVSACLQR
-171 RVDANRDVH
+171 ADANRDVH

-189 RLRRSSSTSGRL
+189 RLRRSSSTNDRL
-201 QSSMNGCS
+201 QSSMSVRS

-217 CLRRIGTKRGV
+217 CLRRVGTKQDI

-241 SRCGFDA
+241 PRCGFDA
-248 CGLSAQSSAQKAVLG
+248 CGLSAQFSAQKAVLS
-263 AYRSLFCDASR
+263 AYRSLFCDASG
-274 LGSEQNSAFGAHCVV
+274 LGNEQNPTLGTFCVM

-296 DARDFNNFG
+296 DARDFKNFG
-305 SINLKKF
+305 PVNLKKF
-312 DLAALQ
+312 NLAASQ
-318 FANLKKQIRASE
+318 FVNLKKQIRAGE
-330 GAEKSADPRNL
+330 GADKSAEPRNL
-341 TSFGRETRVLRRLGS
+341 TSFGRRAPTLRRSGFK
-356 ESKILAPRRFYFE
+356 SKILAPRRFYFE

-374 PYGPGLGYRNCEF
+374 PCGPGLGYRNCEF

-414 QNFKI
+414 QNCKI

-424 TRNFKNSAR
+424 IQNFWNSVRGREAGSMQGFGNSGRNFEPKFPQSAKNS
-433 DREAEPAQSFKNQ
+433 DRNLEIEPAQSFKNQ
-446 NLAQDCSQNGK
+446 NLAQSFSQNGRSVK
-457 SYDQNSTQGFS
+457 SNSELGFS
-468 QSGRSAE
+468 QS
-475 PNSKPSFSQS
+475 
-485 IKSSERNLL
+485 
-494 LSFLQSVK
+494 V
-502 SSDQSQNSKP
+502 
-512 APAQSF
+512 
-518 KNQNSIQHFLQ
+518 
-529 GAQNTEQN
+529 
-537 SLSSSPQNGKSYD
+537 
-550 QNSAQD
+550 
-556 FSRGGK
+556 
-562 SIEWNFKLNF
+562 
-572 SQSAKNPESSFS
+572 
-584 QNIKN
+584 KN
-589 SERNFP
+589 SEQNFP
-595 LSFLQS
+595 LNLLQS
-601 AKNSDQSQNSKPTSA
+601 AKNSDQNQNFKSSFA

-629 QNGGSAEP
+629 QNGRSTEP
-637 NSVQNLLQSSK
+637 NSAQNFSQSIK
-648 NSDRNSKANSTQNQ
+648 NSDRNSKANSTQDR
-662 TEPVSPQEL
+662 TEPVSPQEF
-671 KNPEPCGV
+671 KNPEPCGA
-679 QQQELGFYAPKFKD
+679 QQQDLGFYAPKFKD

-701 HPMRAFVLFAYFFA
+701 HPMRAFVLCACFFA

-731 YVGAHKFYFLFL
+731 YVSAHKFYFLFL

-791 AAAITA
+791 AAAIVG
-797 LFWAV
+797 LFWAI
-802 FFIFAAWLLWLDK
+802 FFIFAARLLWLDK

-822 LAVLVAFCACS
+822 LAVLAAFCACS

-908 AACGFIALG
+908 ATCGFIALG

-924 KLRELHYAEILSRHY
+924 KLRELHYVEILSRHY

-945 LQAACAAGYLWL
+945 LQAACAVGYLWL
-957 GAALIRGGYAVAP
+957 GAALIRGGYAAAP

-1012 ALLAGGLRAV
+1012 ALLAGALRAV

-1035 AALFIAAV
+1035 SALFIATV

>member
-1 MSRNFIFNTRKQ
+1 MSRNFIFNARKQ
-13 GGSARNLNLR
+13 GGSAQNLNLR
-23 CGLGA
+23 CGSDA
-28 SKRSFGAHRDLVAFG
+28 SKLRFGARRD
-43 HGHLPG
+43 PG
-49 ASYDDLGAC
+49 AYG
-58 KHGLL
+58 HGLL
-63 RSIRCRDVGAGGHR
+63 RSAEYCDLGARRHGFLQSTKCRDVGAGGHR

-88 ACIDRLF
+88 ACIDRPF
-95 REIGC
+95 RDIGG

-109 LSQDAWRRG
+109 LSQDIGCRG
-118 FIAPKY
+118 SAAPKY
-124 ELHSRAN
+124 ELCSRAN
-131 CDYSVS
+131 CDYNMS
-137 VLLNGVAYCD
+137 VLLSGAVRYG
-147 FAAQNSTKFSS
+147 FAARNSAKFSG

-165 VSAYLR
+165 ASTYLW
-171 RVDANRDVH
+171 
-180 SRRDPSASA
+180 
-189 RLRRSSSTSGRL
+189 RSSSVG
-201 QSSMNGCS
+201 
-209 QRNFNAGI
+209 A
-217 CLRRIGTKRGV
+217 CLRYVGTKQGV

-241 SRCGFDA
+241 PRCGFDA
-248 CGLSAQSSAQKAVLG
+248 CGFSTRYSARKGILDACCSPLSG
-263 AYRSLFCDASR
+263 AGR
-274 LGSEQNSAFGAHCVV
+274 LDSEQNPALGTFCAV

-296 DARDFNNFG
+296 VARDFKNF
-305 SINLKKF
+305 SPVNLKKF
-312 DLAALQ
+312 NLAASQ
-318 FANLKKQIRASE
+318 FVNLKKQIRASE
-330 GAEKSADPRNL
+330 GADKSANSRNW
-341 TSFGRETRVLRRLGS
+341 TSFGREAPTLRRLGF
-356 ESKILAPRRFYFE
+356 ENKISVPRRSCFE
-369 SAVGA
+369 GTAGT
-374 PYGPGLGYRNCEF
+374 PCRPGLGYRNCEF

-393 CASDFTQNFKNFDRG
+393 CASDFTKNFKNFDWG
-408 LEAEPA
+408 LEAEPV

-424 TRNFKNSAR
+424 IQNFWNSAR
-433 DREAEPAQSFKNQ
+433 GREAEPAQSFKNP
-446 NLAQDCSQNGK
+446 NFAHDFSQSAK
-457 SYDQNSTQGFS
+457 SYDQNSTHGFS
-468 QSGRSAE
+468 QSGRSTE
-475 PNSKPSFSQS
+475 PNSEASFSQS
-485 IKSSERNLL
+485 IKNSERNLL

-502 SSDQSQNSKP
+502 SSDQSQNFKP
-512 APAQSF
+512 ARAQSF
-518 KNQNSIQHFLQ
+518 KYRNF
-529 GAQNTEQN
+529 
-537 SLSSSPQNGKSYD
+537 
-550 QNSAQD
+550 AQD
-556 FSRGGK
+556 F
-562 SIEWNFKLNF
+562 
-572 SQSAKNPESSFS
+572 
-584 QNIKN
+584 
-589 SERNFP
+589 
-595 LSFLQS
+595 LQS
-601 AKNSDQSQNSKPTSA
+601 
-616 QSFKNQNFAWDFS
+616 
-629 QNGGSAEP
+629 GRSAEP
-637 NSVQNLLQSSK
+637 NSIWDFSQSAK
-648 NSDRNSKANSTQNQ
+648 NSDRNSKVNSMQNQ
-662 TEPVSPQEL
+662 TDSVSPQEL
-671 KNPEPCGV
+671 KNLEPCGA
-679 QQQELGFYAPKFKD
+679 QRQELGFYAPKFKD

-701 HPMRAFVLFAYFFA
+701 HPMRAFVLCACFFA

-725 DALAID
+725 DALAIN

-770 SLAFAACLIAAFIA
+770 SLAFAACLIVAFIA

-791 AAAITA
+791 AAAITG
-797 LFWAV
+797 LFWAI

-822 LAVLVAFCACS
+822 LSVLAAFCACS

-908 AACGFIALG
+908 ATCGFIALG

-924 KLRELHYAEILSRHY
+924 KLRELHYVEILSHHY

-945 LQAACAAGYLWL
+945 LQAACAAGYAWL
-957 GAALIRGGYAVAP
+957 GATLIRGGYAAAP
-970 LHVIAICYMYGA
+970 LHVIAICYIYGA

-1012 ALLAGGLRAV
+1012 ALLAGALRAV

>member
-1 MSRNFIFNTRKQ
+1 MNRNFIFNARKQ

-23 CGLGA
+23 CGSDA
-28 SKRSFGAHRDLVAFG
+28 SKRSFGAYRDPGAYG

-49 ASYDDLGAC
+49 ARCDDLGARID
-58 KHGLL
+58 GLFRGIGRYDLDARRRELL
-63 RSIRCRDVGAGGHR
+63 RGSGCIDVGAGRH
-77 LLRDAKCYDFV
+77 
-88 ACIDRLF
+88 
-95 REIGC
+95 
-100 CDLSASGYS
+100 S
-109 LSQDAWRRG
+109 LTQDAGHRG
-118 FIAPKY
+118 FITPKY

-137 VLLNGVAYCD
+137 VLLNGAVCCGFTARNL
-147 FAAQNSTKFSS
+147 AQFSN

-165 VSAYLR
+165 ASTYLRYSSSVSACLR
-171 RVDANRDVH
+171 RVGANRDVH
-180 SRRDPSASA
+180 SRRDPSGSVS
-189 RLRRSSSTSGRL
+189 LRRSSSTSARL
-201 QSSMNGCS
+201 QSSMSGRS
-209 QRNFNAGI
+209 QRNFNAGT
-217 CLRRIGTKRGV
+217 CLRRVGTKQSV
-228 HLYCKFG
+228 HLYCKFS

-241 SRCGFDA
+241 SRCGFDV
-248 CGLSAQSSAQKAVLG
+248 CGLSAQFSAQKAVFS
-263 AYRSLFCDASR
+263 AYRSLFCDASG
-274 LGSEQNSAFGAHCVV
+274 LGSKQNPALGTFCAV

-296 DARDFNNFG
+296 DARDFKNFG
-305 SINLKKF
+305 SVNLKKF
-312 DLAALQ
+312 NLAALQ
-318 FANLKKQIRASE
+318 FANLKKQIRAGE
-330 GAEKSADPRNL
+330 GADKSAEPRNL
-341 TSFGRETRVLRRLGS
+341 TNFGHETRVLRRLGF

-369 SAVGA
+369 SAVGV
-374 PYGPGLGYRNCEF
+374 PCGPSPGYRNCEF

-393 CASDFTQNFKNFDRG
+393 CASDFTQNFKNFTWS
-408 LEAEPA
+408 LKAEPV
-414 QNFKI
+414 QNCKI

-424 TRNFKNSAR
+424 IQNFWNSAR
-433 DREAEPAQSFKNQ
+433 GSEA
-446 NLAQDCSQNGK
+446 G
-457 SYDQNSTQGFS
+457 STQGFGN
-468 QSGRSAE
+468 SGRNFETKFLRSAKNSDRNLEAEPVQSFKYRNFTQDFLQNGRSSE
-475 PNSKPSFSQS
+475 PNSKP
-485 IKSSERNLL
+485 
-494 LSFLQSVK
+494 
-502 SSDQSQNSKP
+502 
-512 APAQSF
+512 
-518 KNQNSIQHFLQ
+518 
-529 GAQNTEQN
+529 
-537 SLSSSPQNGKSYD
+537 
-550 QNSAQD
+550 
-556 FSRGGK
+556 
-562 SIEWNFKLNF
+562 
-572 SQSAKNPESSFS
+572 SFS

-601 AKNSDQSQNSKPTSA
+601 VKSSDQSQNFKSSFA
-616 QSFKNQNFAWDFS
+616 QSH
-629 QNGGSAEP
+629 AEP
-637 NSVQNLLQSSK
+637 NSVQNFSQSAK
-648 NSDRNSKANSTQNQ
+648 NSDRNSKANSTQDR
-662 TEPVSPQEL
+662 TEPISPQEL
-671 KNPEPCGV
+671 KNLEPCPA
-679 QQQELGFYAPKFKD
+679 QRLGFYAPKFKD

-701 HPMRAFVLFAYFFA
+701 HPMRAFVLCACFFA

-731 YVGAHKFYFLFL
+731 YVSAHKFYFLFL

-791 AAAITA
+791 AAAIVG
-797 LFWAV
+797 LFWAI

-822 LAVLVAFCACS
+822 LAVLAAFCACS

-870 ALREGGLKDAVF
+870 ALREAGLKDAVF

-901 ATPFLSE
+901 ASPFLSE
-908 AACGFIALG
+908 ATCGFVALG

-945 LQAACAAGYLWL
+945 LQAACAAGYAWL
-957 GAALIRGGYAVAP
+957 GWELIRGGYAAAP
-970 LHVIAICYMYGA
+970 LHVIAICYIYGA

-1035 AALFIAAV
+1035 SALFIAAV
-1043 ALYLINF
+1043 ALYLISF
-1050 IPIFLK
+1050 VPIFLK

>member
-1 MSRNFIFNTRKQ
+1 MSRNFIFNARKQ
-13 GGSARNLNLR
+13 GDSARNLNLR
-23 CGLGA
+23 CGLGV
-28 SKRSFGAHRDLVAFG
+28 SKRGFGAHRD
-43 HGHLPG
+43 PG
-49 ASYDDLGAC
+49 AYG
-58 KHGLL
+58 HGLL
-63 RSIRCRDVGAGGHR
+63 RSAEYCDLGARRHGFLQSTKCRDVGAGGHR

-88 ACIDRLF
+88 ACIDRPF
-95 REIGC
+95 RDIGG

-109 LSQDAWRRG
+109 LSQDIGHRDFA
-118 FIAPKY
+118 APKY
-124 ELHSRAN
+124 ELRSRSN

-137 VLLNGVAYCD
+137 VLLNGAVCCG
-147 FAAQNSTKFSS
+147 FAAQNSSKSS
-158 DTYCGSS
+158 RNMYCGSS
-165 VSAYLR
+165 ASTYLRYSSSVSACLR
-171 RVDANRDVH
+171 RVGANRDVH
-180 SRRDPSASA
+180 SRRDPSPSA
-189 RLRRSSSTSGRL
+189 RL
-201 QSSMNGCS
+201 QSSMNGRS
-209 QRNFNAGI
+209 RRNFNAGI
-217 CLRRIGTKRGV
+217 CLRRVGTKQSV
-228 HLYCKFG
+228 HLYFKFG

-241 SRCGFDA
+241 PRCCFDTCGF
-248 CGLSAQSSAQKAVLG
+248 SAKCSTQKTILG
-263 AYRSLFCDASR
+263 ACHSLFCDASG
-274 LGSEQNSAFGAHCVV
+274 LGSEQNPTLGTFCAVQ
-289 RNFLNLH
+289 NFLNLH
-296 DARDFNNFG
+296 VARDFKNF
-305 SINLKKF
+305 SPVNLKKF
-312 DLAALQ
+312 NLAASQ
-318 FANLKKQIRASE
+318 FVNLKKQIRAGE
-330 GAEKSADPRNL
+330 GAKKSAGPYNL
-341 TSFGRETRVLRRLGS
+341 TSFGCEIRTPGRLGP
-356 ESKILAPRRFYFE
+356 ENKIPAPRRFYFE

-374 PYGPGLGYRNCEF
+374 PCGPGLGYRNCEF

-408 LEAEPA
+408 LEAEPV
-414 QNFKI
+414 QNCKI

-424 TRNFKNSAR
+424 IQNFWNSAR
-433 DREAEPAQSFKNQ
+433 GREVGSMQGFGNLGRNFEPKFPQSAKNSDRNLETELARDFKNQ
-446 NLAQDCSQNGK
+446 NSTQDFSQNGK
-457 SYDQNSTQGFS
+457 IYDQNSTQGFS
-468 QSGRSAE
+468 QNSRSAE
-475 PNSKPSFSQS
+475 PNF
-485 IKSSERNLL
+485 E
-494 LSFLQSVK
+494 
-502 SSDQSQNSKP
+502 
-512 APAQSF
+512 A
-518 KNQNSIQHFLQ
+518 
-529 GAQNTEQN
+529 
-537 SLSSSPQNGKSYD
+537 
-550 QNSAQD
+550 
-556 FSRGGK
+556 
-562 SIEWNFKLNF
+562 
-572 SQSAKNPESSFS
+572 SFS

-589 SERNFP
+589 SEWNLP

-601 AKNSDQSQNSKPTSA
+601 AKNSDQSQNSKHASA
-616 QSFKNQNFAWDFS
+616 QSRAELNSKPSFS
-629 QNGGSAEP
+629 QSA
-637 NSVQNLLQSSK
+637 K

-662 TEPVSPQEL
+662 AEPVSPREL
-671 KNPEPCGV
+671 KNPEPCPA
-679 QQQELGFYAPKFKD
+679 QRLGFYAPKFKD

-701 HPMRAFVLFAYFFA
+701 HPMRAFVLCACFFA

-725 DALAID
+725 DALEID
-731 YVGAHKFYFLFL
+731 YVAAHKFYFLFL

-791 AAAITA
+791 AAAIVA
-797 LFWAV
+797 LFWAI
-802 FFIFAAWLLWLDK
+802 FFIFAARLLWLDK

-822 LAVLVAFCACS
+822 LAVLAAFCACS

-870 ALREGGLKDAVF
+870 ALREAGLSDAVF

-908 AACGFIALG
+908 PACGFIALG

-957 GAALIRGGYAVAP
+957 GWELIRGGYAAAP
-970 LHVIAICYMYGA
+970 LHVIAICYIYGA

-1012 ALLAGGLRAV
+1012 ALSAGALRAV

-1035 AALFIAAV
+1035 SALFIAAV

>member
-1 MSRNFIFNTRKQ
+1 MSRNFIFNARKQ
-13 GGSARNLNLR
+13 GDSAQNLNLR
-23 CGLGA
+23 CVPGA
-28 SKRSFGAHRDLVAFG
+28 SKRSFGTHRDPDAYG
-43 HGHLPG
+43 R
-49 ASYDDLGAC
+49 
-58 KHGLL
+58 GLL
-63 RSIRCRDVGAGGHR
+63 RSTEYCDLGARRHGFLQSTKCRDVGAGGHR

-95 REIGC
+95 RDIGC

-124 ELHSRAN
+124 KLRSHTN

-137 VLLNGVAYCD
+137 VLLSGAVRYG
-147 FAAQNSTKFSS
+147 FAAQNSAKFSG
-158 DTYCGSS
+158 DTYRGSS
-165 VSAYLR
+165 ASTYLR
-171 RVDANRDVH
+171 RRPSMGDCLRRVNANRDTR
-180 SRRDPSASA
+180 SRRDFSASVS
-189 RLRRSSSTSGRL
+189 LLRSSSANDPLQHASDRPARAAYLHCGFGADYFKNSGGI
-201 QSSMNGCS
+201 ST
-209 QRNFNAGI
+209 RNF
-217 CLRRIGTKRGV
+217 
-228 HLYCKFG
+228 
-235 ANRDAF
+235 
-241 SRCGFDA
+241 
-248 CGLSAQSSAQKAVLG
+248 
-263 AYRSLFCDASR
+263 
-274 LGSEQNSAFGAHCVV
+274 
-289 RNFLNLH
+289 
-296 DARDFNNFG
+296 
-305 SINLKKF
+305 
-312 DLAALQ
+312 
-318 FANLKKQIRASE
+318 
-330 GAEKSADPRNL
+330 
-341 TSFGRETRVLRRLGS
+341 
-356 ESKILAPRRFYFE
+356 KIY
-369 SAVGA
+369 
-374 PYGPGLGYRNCEF
+374 
-387 AQNSKV
+387 
-393 CASDFTQNFKNFDRG
+393 ASDFGRNFKDFIWNLG
-408 LEAEPA
+408 AELA

-424 TRNFKNSAR
+424 TRNFKNPAR
-433 DREAEPAQSFKNQ
+433 NSETEPARSFKDQ
-446 NLAQDCSQNGK
+446 NLAQD
-457 SYDQNSTQGFS
+457 FS
-468 QSGRSAE
+468 
-475 PNSKPSFSQS
+475 
-485 IKSSERNLL
+485 
-494 LSFLQSVK
+494 
-502 SSDQSQNSKP
+502 
-512 APAQSF
+512 
-518 KNQNSIQHFLQ
+518 
-529 GAQNTEQN
+529 
-537 SLSSSPQNGKSYD
+537 QNGKSYD
-550 QNSAQD
+550 QNSAQ
-556 FSRGGK
+556 G
-562 SIEWNFKLNF
+562 F
-572 SQSAKNPESSFS
+572 SQS
-584 QNIKN
+584 IKN
-589 SERNFP
+589 SEQNLP
-595 LSFLQS
+595 LTFLQS
-601 AKNSDQSQNSKPTSA
+601 AKNSDQSQNSKRASA
-616 QSFKNQNFAWDFS
+616 QSH
-629 QNGGSAEP
+629 AEP
-637 NSVQNLLQSSK
+637 NSVQNFSQSSK

-662 TEPVSPQEL
+662 TEPVSSQEL
-671 KNPEPCGV
+671 KNSEPCPA
-679 QQQELGFYAPKFKD
+679 QRLGFYAPKFKD

-701 HPMRAFVLFAYFFA
+701 HPMRAFVLCACFFA

-791 AAAITA
+791 AAAIVA

-822 LAVLVAFCACS
+822 LAVLAAFCACS

-870 ALREGGLKDAVF
+870 ALREAGLSDAVF

-924 KLRELHYAEILSRHY
+924 KLRELHYVEILSRHY

-957 GAALIRGGYAVAP
+957 GATLIRGGYAAAP

-1022 FAGESFVLYVMIP
+1022 FAGESFILYVMIP
-1035 AALFIAAV
+1035 SALFIAAV

>member
-1 MSRNFIFNTRKQ
+1 MSRNFIFSARKQ
-13 GGSARNLNLR
+13 GDSAQNLNLR
-23 CGLGA
+23 CSPDA
-28 SKRSFGAHRDLVAFG
+28 SKRSFGAYRDPVAFG
-43 HGHLPG
+43 HEHLPG
-49 ASYDDLGAC
+49 SRCDDLSARIDGFLRGIRRYDLDARRRE
-58 KHGLL
+58 LL
-63 RSIRCRDVGAGGHR
+63 RSSGCTDVGVGRHG
-77 LLRDAKCYDFV
+77 
-88 ACIDRLF
+88 
-95 REIGC
+95 
-100 CDLSASGYS
+100 
-109 LSQDAWRRG
+109 LSQDTGHRG
-118 FIAPKY
+118 FIIPKY
-124 ELHSRAN
+124 ELRSRAN

-137 VLLNGVAYCD
+137 VLLSDAVCCD
-147 FAAQNSTKFSS
+147 FAAQNSAKFSG

-165 VSAYLR
+165 ESTYSRCSSSVGACLR
-171 RVDANRDVH
+171 RVDANRDAH

-189 RLRRSSSTSGRL
+189 RLRRSSNTSGRL
-201 QSSMNGCS
+201 QSSMSVRS

-217 CLRRIGTKRGV
+217 CLRRVGTKRGV

-241 SRCGFDA
+241 LRCGFDA
-248 CGLSAQSSAQKAVLG
+248 CGLSSQFSAQKAVLS

-274 LGSEQNSAFGAHCVV
+274 LGSEQNPALGTFCAV

-296 DARDFNNFG
+296 VVRDFKNFG
-305 SINLKKF
+305 SVNLKKF
-312 DLAALQ
+312 NLAELQ
-318 FANLKKQIRASE
+318 FANLKKQIRADKNSY
-330 GAEKSADPRNL
+330 KSAEPRNL
-341 TSFGRETRVLRRLGS
+341 TSFGRETRMLRRLCS
-356 ESKILAPRRFYFE
+356 ESKILAPRSSCFE
-369 SAVGA
+369 SEVGA
-374 PYGPGLGYRNCEF
+374 PCGPGLGYRNYEF

-393 CASDFTQNFKNFDRG
+393 CASDFTQNFKNFDWD
-408 LEAEPA
+408 LEVEPV

-424 TRNFKNSAR
+424 IRNFWNSAR
-433 DREAEPAQSFKNQ
+433 GKEAEPIQRFRGSGQNFESKFPQSTKNSDRNLEAGPARSFKDQ
-446 NLAQDCSQNGK
+446 NLAQGSSQNGR
-457 SYDQNSTQGFS
+457 SYEPNSAQGFS
-468 QSGRSAE
+468 QS
-475 PNSKPSFSQS
+475 
-485 IKSSERNLL
+485 
-494 LSFLQSVK
+494 
-502 SSDQSQNSKP
+502 
-512 APAQSF
+512 
-518 KNQNSIQHFLQ
+518 
-529 GAQNTEQN
+529 
-537 SLSSSPQNGKSYD
+537 
-550 QNSAQD
+550 
-556 FSRGGK
+556 
-562 SIEWNFKLNF
+562 
-572 SQSAKNPESSFS
+572 
-584 QNIKN
+584 IKN

-595 LSFLQS
+595 LSFLQGI
-601 AKNSDQSQNSKPTSA
+601 KNSDQSQNSKPASA
-616 QSFKNQNFAWDFS
+616 QSH
-629 QNGGSAEP
+629 AEP
-637 NSVQNLLQSSK
+637 NSVQNFSQSTK
-648 NSDRNSKANSTQNQ
+648 NSDRNFKANSMQNQ
-662 TEPVSPQEL
+662 AEPVSSQEF
-671 KNPEPCGV
+671 KNPEPCPA
-679 QQQELGFYAPKFKD
+679 QRLGFYAPKFKD

-701 HPMRAFVLFAYFFA
+701 HPMRAFVLCACFFA

-731 YVGAHKFYFLFL
+731 YVAAHKFYFLFL

-791 AAAITA
+791 AAAITG

-822 LAVLVAFCACS
+822 LAVLAAFCVCS
-833 AAYGASGDEK
+833 VAYGASGDEK

-870 ALREGGLKDAVF
+870 ALREAGLKDAVF

-908 AACGFIALG
+908 ATCGFIALG

>member
-1 MSRNFIFNTRKQ
+1 MNRNFIFSARKQ
-13 GGSARNLNLR
+13 GGSAQNLNLR

-28 SKRSFGAHRDLVAFG
+28 DERGFGAYRDPGAYE
-43 HGHLPG
+43 HGHLPS
-49 ASYDDLGAC
+49 ASCDDLGIRR
-58 KHGLL
+58 HGLL
-63 RSIRCRDVGAGGHR
+63 RSTRCRDVGAGGHR
-77 LLRDAKCYDFV
+77 LLRDTKCYDFV

-95 REIGC
+95 RDIWR
-100 CDLSASGYS
+100 CDLNVSGYS
-109 LSQDAWRRG
+109 LSQDIGRRG

-124 ELHSRAN
+124 ELCSRSN

-137 VLLNGVAYCD
+137 VLLSGATRYG
-147 FAAQNSTKFSS
+147 FAARNSALLRG
-158 DTYCGSS
+158 DTYCGSNESTYSRYSSS
-165 VSAYLR
+165 VGACLQ
-171 RVDANRDVH
+171 RVSDRPARAACPHCRFGTNPD
-180 SRRDPSASA
+180 A
-189 RLRRSSSTSGRL
+189 RLRCG
-201 QSSMNGCS
+201 
-209 QRNFNAGI
+209 
-217 CLRRIGTKRGV
+217 
-228 HLYCKFG
+228 FG
-235 ANRDAF
+235 AD
-241 SRCGFDA
+241 
-248 CGLSAQSSAQKAVLG
+248 
-263 AYRSLFCDASR
+263 Y
-274 LGSEQNSAFGAHCVV
+274 
-289 RNFLNLH
+289 
-296 DARDFNNFG
+296 
-305 SINLKKF
+305 
-312 DLAALQ
+312 
-318 FANLKKQIRASE
+318 
-330 GAEKSADPRNL
+330 
-341 TSFGRETRVLRRLGS
+341 
-356 ESKILAPRRFYFE
+356 
-369 SAVGA
+369 
-374 PYGPGLGYRNCEF
+374 
-387 AQNSKV
+387 
-393 CASDFTQNFKNFDRG
+393 FKNSG
-408 LEAEPA
+408 GIP
-414 QNFKI
+414 
-419 SALNF
+419 
-424 TRNFKNSAR
+424 TRNFKIYALDFAR
-433 DREAEPAQSFKNQ
+433 NFKDFTRSLEA
-446 NLAQDCSQNGK
+446 
-457 SYDQNSTQGFS
+457 
-468 QSGRSAE
+468 
-475 PNSKPSFSQS
+475 
-485 IKSSERNLL
+485 
-494 LSFLQSVK
+494 
-502 SSDQSQNSKP
+502 

-518 KNQNSIQHFLQ
+518 KDQNL
-529 GAQNTEQN
+529 AQDF
-537 SLSSSPQNGKSYD
+537 SQNGKSYD

-584 QNIKN
+584 QSIKN
-589 SERNFP
+589 YEQNFP
-595 LSFLQS
+595 LNLLQS
-601 AKNSDQSQNSKPTSA
+601 AKNSDQSQNSKPARA
-616 QSFKNQNFAWDFS
+616 QSFKYRNFAQDFLQS
-629 QNGGSAEP
+629 GGSAEP
-637 NSVQNLLQSSK
+637 SSVQNFSQSAK
-648 NSDRNSKANSTQNQ
+648 NSDRNSEANSTQDR

-671 KNPEPCGV
+671 KNSEPCPA
-679 QQQELGFYAPKFKD
+679 QKQELGFYAPKFKD

-701 HPMRAFVLFAYFFA
+701 HPMRAFVLCACFFA
-715 ALGALSFLAP
+715 ALGAFSFLAP

-731 YVGAHKFYFLFL
+731 YVAAHKFYFLFL

-784 SFLNLRL
+784 SFLNLRA
-791 AAAITA
+791 AAAITG

-822 LAVLVAFCACS
+822 LAVLAAFCACS
-833 AAYGASGDEK
+833 AAYGISGDEK

-870 ALREGGLKDAVF
+870 ALREAGLKDAVF

-908 AACGFIALG
+908 ATCGFIALG

-957 GAALIRGGYAVAP
+957 GAALIRGGYAAAP

-1012 ALLAGGLRAV
+1012 ALLAGALRAV

-1035 AALFIAAV
+1035 SALFIAAV
-1043 ALYLINF
+1043 ALYLISF
-1050 IPIFLK
+1050 VPIFLK

>member
-1 MSRNFIFNTRKQ
+1 MSRNFIFNARKR
-13 GGSARNLNLR
+13 GDSARNLNLR

-28 SKRSFGAHRDLVAFG
+28 SKRGFGARRALSACE
-43 HGHLPG
+43 HGLSG
-49 ASYDDLGAC
+49 ASCDDLSARIDGLFRGIGRYHLDARRRE
-58 KHGLL
+58 LL
-63 RSIRCRDVGAGGHR
+63 RSSGCIDVGAGRHGLSHDTGH
-77 LLRDAKCYDFV
+77 
-88 ACIDRLF
+88 
-95 REIGC
+95 
-100 CDLSASGYS
+100 
-109 LSQDAWRRG
+109 RG
-118 FIAPKY
+118 FITPKY
-124 ELHSRAN
+124 ELRSRAN
-131 CDYSVS
+131 CDYSLS
-137 VLLNGVAYCD
+137 VLLNGAVRWG
-147 FAAQNSTKFSS
+147 FTAQNSTKFSS

-165 VSAYLR
+165 ASTYLRCSSSVSACLR
-171 RVDANRDVH
+171 RVGTNRDVH

-189 RLRRSSSTSGRL
+189 RLRRSSSTSARL
-201 QSSMNGCS
+201 QSSMSGRS
-209 QRNFNAGI
+209 QRNFNAGV
-217 CLRRIGTKRGV
+217 CLRRVGTKRDV

-241 SRCGFDA
+241 LRCGFDA
-248 CGLSAQSSAQKAVLG
+248 CRFSAQFSAQKAVLS
-263 AYRSLFCDASR
+263 AYRSLFCDASG
-274 LGSEQNSAFGAHCVV
+274 LGSEQNSAFGTFCTV

-296 DARDFNNFG
+296 GARDFKNFG
-305 SINLKKF
+305 SVNLKKF
-312 DLAALQ
+312 NLAASQ
-318 FANLKKQIRASE
+318 FVNLKKQIRAGE
-330 GAEKSADPRNL
+330 GTDKSADPRNL
-341 TSFGRETRVLRRLGS
+341 TGFRRETWVLRRLSS
-356 ESKILAPRRFYFE
+356 ESKILAPRRSYFE
-369 SAVGA
+369 SAAGI
-374 PYGPGLGYRNCEF
+374 PCGSGLRRRGCEA
-387 AQNSKV
+387 AQNFKRFTL
-393 CASDFTQNFKNFDRG
+393 DFAQNFKNFAWS
-408 LEAEPA
+408 LKAAPV

-424 TRNFKNSAR
+424 MRNFKNFAR
-433 DREAEPAQSFKNQ
+433 DREAEP
-446 NLAQDCSQNGK
+446 
-457 SYDQNSTQGFS
+457 
-468 QSGRSAE
+468 
-475 PNSKPSFSQS
+475 
-485 IKSSERNLL
+485 
-494 LSFLQSVK
+494 
-502 SSDQSQNSKP
+502 
-512 APAQSF
+512 
-518 KNQNSIQHFLQ
+518 
-529 GAQNTEQN
+529 
-537 SLSSSPQNGKSYD
+537 
-550 QNSAQD
+550 
-556 FSRGGK
+556 
-562 SIEWNFKLNF
+562 
-572 SQSAKNPESSFS
+572 
-584 QNIKN
+584 
-589 SERNFP
+589 
-595 LSFLQS
+595 
-601 AKNSDQSQNSKPTSA
+601 A

-629 QNGGSAEP
+629 QNGRSAEP
-637 NSVQNLLQSSK
+637 NSVQNFSQSAK
-648 NSDRNSKANSTQNQ
+648 NSNQSQNSKANSTQNQ
-662 TEPVSPQEL
+662 IEPVLLQDP
-671 KNPEPCGV
+671 KNPEPCPA
-679 QQQELGFYAPKFKD
+679 QRQELGFYASKFKD

-701 HPMRAFVLFAYFFA
+701 HPMRAFVLCACFFA
-715 ALGALSFLAP
+715 ALGAISFLAP
-725 DALAID
+725 DALEID

-791 AAAITA
+791 AAAITG

-802 FFIFAAWLLWLDK
+802 FFIFAARLLWLDK

-822 LAVLVAFCACS
+822 LVVLAAFCACS

-870 ALREGGLKDAVF
+870 ALREAGLKDAVF

-908 AACGFIALG
+908 ATCGFIALG

-924 KLRELHYAEILSRHY
+924 KLRELHYVEILSRHY

-945 LQAACAAGYLWL
+945 LQAACAAGYAWL
-957 GAALIRGGYAVAP
+957 GWELIRGGYAAAP

>member
-1 MSRNFIFNTRKQ
+1 MSRNFIFNARKQ

-23 CGLGA
+23 CGPDA
-28 SKRSFGAHRDLVAFG
+28 SKRSFGAHRDPCVCNHRLLLDARC
-43 HGHLPG
+43 
-49 ASYDDLGAC
+49 DDLSARIDGFLRGIRRYDLDARRRE
-58 KHGLL
+58 LL
-63 RSIRCRDVGAGGHR
+63 RSFGCIDVGVGRH
-77 LLRDAKCYDFV
+77 
-88 ACIDRLF
+88 
-95 REIGC
+95 
-100 CDLSASGYS
+100 S
-109 LSQDAWRRG
+109 LSQDTGHRG
-118 FIAPKY
+118 FIIPKY
-124 ELHSRAN
+124 ELRSRAN

-137 VLLNGVAYCD
+137 VLLSDAVCCD
-147 FAAQNSTKFSS
+147 FAAQNSVKFSG

-165 VSAYLR
+165 ESTYSRCSSSVGACLR
-171 RVDANRDVH
+171 RVDANRDAH

-189 RLRRSSSTSGRL
+189 RLRRSSNTSGRL
-201 QSSMNGCS
+201 QSSMSVRS

-217 CLRRIGTKRGV
+217 CLRRVGTKRGV

-241 SRCGFDA
+241 LRCGFDA
-248 CGLSAQSSAQKAVLG
+248 CGLSSQFSAQKAVFS
-263 AYRSLFCDASR
+263 AYRSPFCDASG
-274 LGSEQNSAFGAHCVV
+274 LGSEQNPTLGTFCAV

-296 DARDFNNFG
+296 GARDFKNFG
-305 SINLKKF
+305 PVNLKKF
-312 DLAALQ
+312 NLAASQ
-318 FANLKKQIRASE
+318 FVNLKKQIRAGE
-330 GAEKSADPRNL
+330 GADKSAKSRNR
-341 TSFGRETRVLRRLGS
+341 TSFGRETRVLRRPGF
-356 ESKILAPRRFYFE
+356 ENKIPAPRSSCFE
-369 SAVGA
+369 SEAGI
-374 PYGPGLGYRNCEF
+374 PCGPGLRHRGCE
-387 AQNSKV
+387 A
-393 CASDFTQNFKNFDRG
+393 
-408 LEAEPA
+408 A
-414 QNFKI
+414 QNFKRF
-419 SALNF
+419 APDF
-424 TRNFKNSAR
+424 TRNFKNFTWSLG
-433 DREAEPAQSFKNQ
+433 AE
-446 NLAQDCSQNGK
+446 LAQN
-457 SYDQNSTQGFS
+457 
-468 QSGRSAE
+468 
-475 PNSKPSFSQS
+475 
-485 IKSSERNLL
+485 
-494 LSFLQSVK
+494 
-502 SSDQSQNSKP
+502 
-512 APAQSF
+512 F
-518 KNQNSIQHFLQ
+518 KNQNSAQ
-529 GAQNTEQN
+529 G
-537 SLSSSPQNGKSYD
+537 
-550 QNSAQD
+550 
-556 FSRGGK
+556 F
-562 SIEWNFKLNF
+562 W
-572 SQSAKNPESSFS
+572 QSV
-584 QNIKN
+584 KN
-589 SERNFP
+589 SKQNFP

-601 AKNSDQSQNSKPTSA
+601 AKNSDQGQNSKPASA
-616 QSFKNQNFAWDFS
+616 QSHAEQNSVQDFS
-629 QNGGSAEP
+629 QSA
-637 NSVQNLLQSSK
+637 K

-671 KNPEPCGV
+671 KNLEPRPA
-679 QQQELGFYAPKFKD
+679 QRLGFYAPKFKD

-701 HPMRAFVLFAYFFA
+701 HPMRAFVLCACFFA

-725 DALAID
+725 NALAID
-731 YVGAHKFYFLFL
+731 YVAAHKFYFLFL

-791 AAAITA
+791 AAAITG
-797 LFWAV
+797 LFWAI
-802 FFIFAAWLLWLDK
+802 FFIFAARLLWLDK

-822 LAVLVAFCACS
+822 LAVLAAFCACS

-870 ALREGGLKDAVF
+870 ALKEGGLKDAVF

-890 LAAFLA
+890 LTAFLA

-901 ATPFLSE
+901 ASPFLSE
-908 AACGFIALG
+908 ATCGFIALG

-924 KLRELHYAEILSRHY
+924 KLRELHYVEILSRHY

-945 LQAACAAGYLWL
+945 LQAACAAGYAWL
-957 GAALIRGGYAVAP
+957 GAALIRGGYAAAP

-1012 ALLAGGLRAV
+1012 ALLAGALRAI

-1035 AALFIAAV
+1035 SALFIAAV

>member
-1 MSRNFIFNTRKQ
+1 MNRNFIFNARKQ

-23 CGLGA
+23 CGSDA
-28 SKRSFGAHRDLVAFG
+28 SKRSFGAYRDPCVCN
-43 HGHLPG
+43 HGRLPS
-49 ASYDDLGAC
+49 ARCDDLGIRR
-58 KHGLL
+58 HGLL
-63 RSIRCRDVGAGGHR
+63 RSTRCRDFGAGGHR

-95 REIGC
+95 RDIGR
-100 CDLSASGYS
+100 CDLSVSEYS
-109 LSQDAWRRG
+109 LSQDIGRRG

-124 ELHSRAN
+124 ELCSRAN
-131 CDYSVS
+131 YDYIVS
-137 VLLNGVAYCD
+137 VLLNGAMRYG
-147 FAAQNSTKFSS
+147 FAARNSVKFSG

-165 VSAYLR
+165 ASTYLR
-171 RVDANRDVH
+171 CSSSAGACLQRVGANRDVH
-180 SRRDPSASA
+180 SRRNPSAIG
-189 RLRRSSSTSGRL
+189 RLRRSSSTNVRL
-201 QSSMNGCS
+201 QSSMSVRS

-217 CLRRIGTKRGV
+217 CLRRVGTKQGI

-235 ANRDAF
+235 ANQDAF

-248 CGLSAQSSAQKAVLG
+248 CGLSAQFSAQKTVFG
-263 AYRSLFCDASR
+263 AYRSLFCDASG
-274 LGSEQNSAFGAHCVV
+274 LDSEQNPTLGTFCAV

-296 DARDFNNFG
+296 DGRDFKNFG
-305 SINLKKF
+305 PVNFKKF
-312 DLAALQ
+312 NLAALQ
-318 FANLKKQIRASE
+318 FANLKKQIRAGE
-330 GAEKSADPRNL
+330 GADKGAEQRNL
-341 TSFGRETRVLRRLGS
+341 TSFGRETRVLHRLGF

-374 PYGPGLGYRNCEF
+374 PCGPSLWHRGCE
-387 AQNSKV
+387 A
-393 CASDFTQNFKNFDRG
+393 TQNFKCSAPDFARNFKDFTRS
-408 LEAEPA
+408 LKAEPV

-424 TRNFKNSAR
+424 IQNFWNSAR
-433 DREAEPAQSFKNQ
+433 GREAGSMQGFGNSGRNFEPKFPQRAKNSDRNLEAEPAQSFKDQ
-446 NLAQDCSQNGK
+446 NLAQD
-457 SYDQNSTQGFS
+457 FS
-468 QSGRSAE
+468 
-475 PNSKPSFSQS
+475 
-485 IKSSERNLL
+485 
-494 LSFLQSVK
+494 
-502 SSDQSQNSKP
+502 
-512 APAQSF
+512 
-518 KNQNSIQHFLQ
+518 
-529 GAQNTEQN
+529 
-537 SLSSSPQNGKSYD
+537 QNGKSYD

-584 QNIKN
+584 QSIKN
-589 SERNFP
+589 SERNLL
-595 LSFLQS
+595 LSFLQSVKSSDQSQNFKPARAQRFKYRNFAQDFLQSGRSAEPNSVQNFLQS
-601 AKNSDQSQNSKPTSA
+601 AKNSDRN
-616 QSFKNQNFAWDFS
+616 FKT
-629 QNGGSAEP
+629 
-637 NSVQNLLQSSK
+637 
-648 NSDRNSKANSTQNQ
+648 NSTQDR

-671 KNPEPCGV
+671 KNLEPCSA
-679 QQQELGFYAPKFKD
+679 QRLGFYAPKFKD

-701 HPMRAFVLFAYFFA
+701 HPMRAFVLCACFFA
-715 ALGALSFLAP
+715 ALGALSFLVP

-731 YVGAHKFYFLFL
+731 YVSAHKFYFLFL

-791 AAAITA
+791 AAAIVA

-802 FFIFAAWLLWLDK
+802 FFIFAARLLWLDK

-822 LAVLVAFCACS
+822 LSVLAAFCACS

-870 ALREGGLKDAVF
+870 ALREAGLSDAVF

-901 ATPFLSE
+901 ATPFLSD

-939 MAFYYA
+939 MAFYYT

-957 GAALIRGGYAVAP
+957 GAALIRGGYAAAP
-970 LHVIAICYMYGA
+970 LHVIAICYMYGV

-1035 AALFIAAV
+1035 SVLFIAAV

>member
-1 MSRNFIFNTRKQ
+1 MNRNFIFSARKQ
-13 GGSARNLNLR
+13 GGSAQNLNLR

-28 SKRSFGAHRDLVAFG
+28 DERGFGAYRDPGAYE
-43 HGHLPG
+43 HGHLPS
-49 ASYDDLGAC
+49 ASCDDLGIRR
-58 KHGLL
+58 HGLL
-63 RSIRCRDVGAGGHR
+63 RSTRCRDVGAGGHR
-77 LLRDAKCYDFV
+77 LLRDTKCYDFV

-95 REIGC
+95 RDIWR
-100 CDLSASGYS
+100 CDLNVSGYS
-109 LSQDAWRRG
+109 LPQDIGRRG

-124 ELHSRAN
+124 ELCSRSN

-137 VLLNGVAYCD
+137 VLLSGAARYG
-147 FAAQNSTKFSS
+147 FAARNSALLRG
-158 DTYCGSS
+158 DTYCGSNESTYSRYSSS
-165 VSAYLR
+165 VGACLQ
-171 RVDANRDVH
+171 RVSDRPARAACPHCRFGTNPD
-180 SRRDPSASA
+180 A
-189 RLRRSSSTSGRL
+189 RLRCG
-201 QSSMNGCS
+201 
-209 QRNFNAGI
+209 
-217 CLRRIGTKRGV
+217 
-228 HLYCKFG
+228 FG
-235 ANRDAF
+235 AD
-241 SRCGFDA
+241 
-248 CGLSAQSSAQKAVLG
+248 
-263 AYRSLFCDASR
+263 Y
-274 LGSEQNSAFGAHCVV
+274 
-289 RNFLNLH
+289 
-296 DARDFNNFG
+296 
-305 SINLKKF
+305 
-312 DLAALQ
+312 
-318 FANLKKQIRASE
+318 
-330 GAEKSADPRNL
+330 
-341 TSFGRETRVLRRLGS
+341 
-356 ESKILAPRRFYFE
+356 
-369 SAVGA
+369 
-374 PYGPGLGYRNCEF
+374 
-387 AQNSKV
+387 
-393 CASDFTQNFKNFDRG
+393 FKNSG
-408 LEAEPA
+408 GIP
-414 QNFKI
+414 
-419 SALNF
+419 
-424 TRNFKNSAR
+424 TRNFKIYALDFAR
-433 DREAEPAQSFKNQ
+433 NFKDFTRSLEAAPAQSFKDQ
-446 NLAQDCSQNGK
+446 NLAQDFSQNGK

-468 QSGRSAE
+468 QSGRSYE
-475 PNSKPSFSQS
+475 LNSKPSFSQ
-485 IKSSERNLL
+485 N
-494 LSFLQSVK
+494 V
-502 SSDQSQNSKP
+502 
-512 APAQSF
+512 
-518 KNQNSIQHFLQ
+518 
-529 GAQNTEQN
+529 
-537 SLSSSPQNGKSYD
+537 
-550 QNSAQD
+550 
-556 FSRGGK
+556 
-562 SIEWNFKLNF
+562 
-572 SQSAKNPESSFS
+572 
-584 QNIKN
+584 KN
-589 SERNFP
+589 SELNSP

-601 AKNSDQSQNSKPTSA
+601 IKNSDQSQNFKSSSA
-616 QSFKNQNFAWDFS
+616 QSHA
-629 QNGGSAEP
+629 
-637 NSVQNLLQSSK
+637 
-648 NSDRNSKANSTQNQ
+648 
-662 TEPVSPQEL
+662 EPVSPQEL
-671 KNPEPCGV
+671 KNPKPCGA

-701 HPMRAFVLFAYFFA
+701 HPMRAFVLCACFFA

-731 YVGAHKFYFLFL
+731 YVAAHKFYFLFL

-822 LAVLVAFCACS
+822 LAVLAAFCACS

-908 AACGFIALG
+908 ATCGFIALG

-924 KLRELHYAEILSRHY
+924 KLRELHYVEILSRHY

-957 GAALIRGGYAVAP
+957 GAALIRGGYAAAP
-970 LHVIAICYMYGA
+970 LHVIAICYIYGA

-1012 ALLAGGLRAV
+1012 ALLAGALRAV
-1022 FAGESFVLYVMIP
+1022 FAGESFILYVMIP
-1035 AALFIAAV
+1035 SALFIAAV

>member
-1 MSRNFIFNTRKQ
+1 MSRNFIFSARKQ
-13 GGSARNLNLR
+13 GDSARILNLR
-23 CGLGA
+23 CSSDA
-28 SKRSFGAHRDLVAFG
+28 SKQGFGAHRDPDACRYR
-43 HGHLPG
+43 LPG
-49 ASYDDLGAC
+49 ARCDYLGIRRRE
-58 KHGLL
+58 LL
-63 RSIRCRDVGAGGHR
+63 RSSGCIDVGAGRHR

-95 REIGC
+95 RDIGR
-100 CDLSASGYS
+100 CDLSVSGYS
-109 LSQDAWRRG
+109 LSQDAWHRR

-124 ELHSRAN
+124 KLRSRAN
-131 CDYSVS
+131 CDYSAS
-137 VLLNGVAYCD
+137 VLLSGAVRYG
-147 FAAQNSTKFSS
+147 FAARNSAKFSS
-158 DTYCGSS
+158 DTYCSYSASTYLWRSS
-165 VSAYLR
+165 SLGACLR
-171 RVDANRDVH
+171 RVNANQDTR
-180 SRRDPSASA
+180 SRRDSSASPSSRLSPNASDPLQRVSDRPARTACPHCRFGANPDA
-189 RLRRSSSTSGRL
+189 RLRCEFGADYFKNSGGIST
-201 QSSMNGCS
+201 
-209 QRNFNAGI
+209 RNFKI
-217 CLRRIGTKRGV
+217 
-228 HLYCKFG
+228 Y
-235 ANRDAF
+235 
-241 SRCGFDA
+241 
-248 CGLSAQSSAQKAVLG
+248 VLDF
-263 AYRSLFCDASR
+263 ARNFKDFTRSL
-274 LGSEQNSAFGAHCVV
+274 
-289 RNFLNLH
+289 
-296 DARDFNNFG
+296 
-305 SINLKKF
+305 K
-312 DLAALQ
+312 AA
-318 FANLKKQIRASE
+318 
-330 GAEKSADPRNL
+330 P
-341 TSFGRETRVLRRLGS
+341 V
-356 ESKILAPRRFYFE
+356 
-369 SAVGA
+369 
-374 PYGPGLGYRNCEF
+374 
-387 AQNSKV
+387 
-393 CASDFTQNFKNFDRG
+393 
-408 LEAEPA
+408 

-419 SALNF
+419 SASNF
-424 TRNFKNSAR
+424 TRNFKNFAR
-433 DREAEPAQSFKNQ
+433 DREAEPAQSFKDQ
-446 NLAQDCSQNGK
+446 NLAQDFSQNGK

-468 QSGRSAE
+468 QSGRSAK
-475 PNSKPSFSQS
+475 PNSKP
-485 IKSSERNLL
+485 
-494 LSFLQSVK
+494 
-502 SSDQSQNSKP
+502 
-512 APAQSF
+512 
-518 KNQNSIQHFLQ
+518 
-529 GAQNTEQN
+529 
-537 SLSSSPQNGKSYD
+537 
-550 QNSAQD
+550 
-556 FSRGGK
+556 
-562 SIEWNFKLNF
+562 
-572 SQSAKNPESSFS
+572 SFS

-601 AKNSDQSQNSKPTSA
+601 IKNSDQSQNFKPA
-616 QSFKNQNFAWDFS
+616 RPQSFKNQNFAWDFS
-629 QNGGSAEP
+629 QNGRSAEPNSEASFSQSVKNSERNFPLSFLQSIKNSDQNQNFKSSSAQSYAEP
-637 NSVQNLLQSSK
+637 NSVQDFSQSAK
-648 NSDRNSKANSTQNQ
+648 NSDRNSKANSTQSQ
-662 TEPVSPQEL
+662 TEPVSSQEL
-671 KNPEPCGV
+671 KNPEPCGA
-679 QQQELGFYAPKFKD
+679 QQQELGFYAPKFKN

-701 HPMRAFVLFAYFFA
+701 HPMRAFVLCACFFA

-791 AAAITA
+791 AAAIVA
-797 LFWAV
+797 LFWAI
-802 FFIFAAWLLWLDK
+802 FFIFAARLLWLDK

-822 LAVLVAFCACS
+822 LAVLAAFCACS

-870 ALREGGLKDAVF
+870 ALREAGLSDAVF

-908 AACGFIALG
+908 PACGFIALG

-1012 ALLAGGLRAV
+1012 ALLAGALRAV

-1035 AALFIAAV
+1035 SALFIAAV
-1043 ALYLINF
+1043 ALYLISF

>member
-1 MSRNFIFNTRKQ
+1 MSRNFIFNVRKQ
-13 GGSARNLNLR
+13 GDSARNLNLC
-23 CGLGA
+23 CGPGA
-28 SKRSFGAHRDLVAFG
+28 SKRSFGVYRDPCVCN
-43 HGHLPG
+43 HGRLPS
-49 ASYDDLGAC
+49 ARCDDLGIRR
-58 KHGLL
+58 HGLL
-63 RSIRCRDVGAGGHR
+63 RSTRCRDFGAGGHR
-77 LLRDAKCYDFV
+77 LLRDTKCYDFV

-95 REIGC
+95 RDIGR
-100 CDLSASGYS
+100 CDLSVSGYS
-109 LSQDAWRRG
+109 LSQDAWHRR

-124 ELHSRAN
+124 ELRSRAN
-131 CDYSVS
+131 YDYIVS
-137 VLLNGVAYCD
+137 VLLNGAAHCD
-147 FAAQNSTKFSS
+147 FAVQNSSKFSG
-158 DTYCGSS
+158 DMYRGT
-165 VSAYLR
+165 SAGLR
-171 RVDANRDVH
+171 RV
-180 SRRDPSASA
+180 
-189 RLRRSSSTSGRL
+189 
-201 QSSMNGCS
+201 
-209 QRNFNAGI
+209 
-217 CLRRIGTKRGV
+217 GTKQGV
-228 HLYCKFG
+228 YLYCKFG

-241 SRCGFDA
+241 SRCGFDT
-248 CGLSAQSSAQKAVLG
+248 CGLSVQFSAQKAVFS
-263 AYRSLFCDASR
+263 AYRSLFCDASG
-274 LGSEQNSAFGAHCVV
+274 LGNEQNSTLGTFCAV

-296 DARDFNNFG
+296 GARDFKNFC
-305 SINLKKF
+305 SVNLKKF
-312 DLAALQ
+312 NLAASQ
-318 FANLKKQIRASE
+318 FVNLKKQIRAGE
-330 GAEKSADPRNL
+330 GVDKSADPRNL
-341 TSFGRETRVLRRLGS
+341 TSFGREAPTPRRLGFK
-356 ESKILAPRRFYFE
+356 SKILAPRRFYFE
-369 SAVGA
+369 SAVGV
-374 PYGPGLGYRNCEF
+374 PCRPSIWHRGCE
-387 AQNSKV
+387 A
-393 CASDFTQNFKNFDRG
+393 TQNFKRFAPDFAENFKDFTWS

-414 QNFKI
+414 QNCKI

-433 DREAEPAQSFKNQ
+433 GREAGSMQGFGNSGRNFEPSFSQNVKNYDRNLEPKFPQSTKNFKQNFELDLLQRVGDSEQNLSQSVKKSDRNLEAEPARGFKNQ
-446 NLAQDCSQNGK
+446 NSAQDFSRDGK
-457 SYDQNSTQGFS
+457 N
-468 QSGRSAE
+468 
-475 PNSKPSFSQS
+475 
-485 IKSSERNLL
+485 SERNLL

-502 SSDQSQNSKP
+502 SSDQSQNFKP
-512 APAQSF
+512 ARAQSF
-518 KNQNSIQHFLQ
+518 KYRNF
-529 GAQNTEQN
+529 
-537 SLSSSPQNGKSYD
+537 
-550 QNSAQD
+550 AQD
-556 FSRGGK
+556 FLQSGRSAEPNSK
-562 SIEWNFKLNF
+562 PSF
-572 SQSAKNPESSFS
+572 SQSV
-584 QNIKN
+584 KN
-589 SERNFP
+589 SERNLP

-601 AKNSDQSQNSKPTSA
+601 AKNSDQSQNSKANSA
-616 QSFKNQNFAWDFS
+616 QS
-629 QNGGSAEP
+629 
-637 NSVQNLLQSSK
+637 
-648 NSDRNSKANSTQNQ
+648 Q

-671 KNPEPCGV
+671 KNSEPCSA
-679 QQQELGFYAPKFKD
+679 QKQELGFYAPKFKD

-701 HPMRAFVLFAYFFA
+701 HPMRAFVLCACFFA

-731 YVGAHKFYFLFL
+731 YVAAHKFYFLFL

-791 AAAITA
+791 AAAITG
-797 LFWAV
+797 LFWAI
-802 FFIFAAWLLWLDK
+802 FFIFVAWLLWLDK

-822 LAVLVAFCACS
+822 LAVLAAFCACS

-870 ALREGGLKDAVF
+870 ALREAGLKDAVF

-957 GAALIRGGYAVAP
+957 GAVLIRGEYAAAP
-970 LHVIAICYMYGA
+970 LHVIAICYIYGA

-1003 RLSRAALVL
+1003 CLSRAALVL
-1012 ALLAGGLRAV
+1012 ALLAGALRAV
-1022 FAGESFVLYVMIP
+1022 LAGESFVLYVMVP
-1035 AALFIAAV
+1035 SALFIVAV
-1043 ALYLINF
+1043 ALYLISF
-1050 IPIFLK
+1050 VPIFLK

>member
-1 MSRNFIFNTRKQ
+1 MSRNFIFSARKQ
-13 GGSARNLNLR
+13 EDTAQNLNLR
-23 CGLGA
+23 CSSDA
-28 SKRSFGAHRDLVAFG
+28 SKRSFGAYRDPDTCRYRL
-43 HGHLPG
+43 LG
-49 ASYDDLGAC
+49 ARYDDLGAC
-58 KHGLL
+58 RNELL
-63 RSIRCRDVGAGGHR
+63 RGGRYCDVGAGVR
-77 LLRDAKCYDFV
+77 ELLRGSG
-88 ACIDRLF
+88 CIDV
-95 REIGC
+95 G
-100 CDLSASGYS
+100 AGGYS
-109 LSQDAWRRG
+109 LSQDIGRRS
-118 FIAPKY
+118 FAIPKY
-124 ELHSRAN
+124 ELHSRVN
-131 CDYSVS
+131 CDYIVS
-137 VLLNGVAYCD
+137 VFLNGAAHCD
-147 FAAQNSTKFSS
+147 FAAQNSSKFSS
-158 DTYCGSS
+158 DTYCS
-165 VSAYLR
+165 VSAGLR
-171 RVDANRDVH
+171 RVGINQDTR
-180 SRRDPSASA
+180 SRRDSSASA
-189 RLRRSSSTSGRL
+189 RLRRSSSTNGRL
-201 QSSMNGCS
+201 QSSMSGRS
-209 QRNFNAGI
+209 QCNFNASV
-217 CLRRIGTKRGV
+217 CLRRIGTKQGV

-241 SRCGFDA
+241 PRCGFDA
-248 CGLSAQSSAQKAVLG
+248 CGFSTRYNARKAVLS
-263 AYRSLFCDASR
+263 AYHSLFCDANG
-274 LGSEQNSAFGAHCVV
+274 LGGEQNPALGTFCAV

-296 DARDFNNFG
+296 VARDFKNF
-305 SINLKKF
+305 SPVNLKKF
-312 DLAALQ
+312 NLAASQ
-318 FANLKKQIRASE
+318 FVNLKKQIRADESVD
-330 GAEKSADPRNL
+330 KSAKSRNW
-341 TSFGRETRVLRRLGS
+341 TSFGRETRVLRRLGF
-356 ESKILAPRRFYFE
+356 ESKILAPRSSCFE
-369 SAVGA
+369 SEAGI
-374 PYGPGLGYRNCEF
+374 PCGPGLRHRGCEA
-387 AQNSKV
+387 AQNFKRF
-393 CASDFTQNFKNFDRG
+393 APDFTRNFKNFTWS
-408 LEAEPA
+408 LEAEPV

-424 TRNFKNSAR
+424 IQNFWNSAR
-433 DREAEPAQSFKNQ
+433 GREAEPARSFKDQ
-446 NLAQDCSQNGK
+446 NLAHGFSQSGR
-457 SYDQNSTQGFS
+457 SYDQNSTQSFS
-468 QSGRSAE
+468 QSGRSAK
-475 PNSKPSFSQS
+475 PNSEVSFSQS
-485 IKSSERNLL
+485 VKNSKRNL
-494 LSFLQSVK
+494 
-502 SSDQSQNSKP
+502 
-512 APAQSF
+512 
-518 KNQNSIQHFLQ
+518 
-529 GAQNTEQN
+529 
-537 SLSSSPQNGKSYD
+537 
-550 QNSAQD
+550 
-556 FSRGGK
+556 
-562 SIEWNFKLNF
+562 
-572 SQSAKNPESSFS
+572 
-584 QNIKN
+584 
-589 SERNFP
+589 P

-601 AKNSDQSQNSKPTSA
+601 AKNSDQSQNSKHASA
-616 QSFKNQNFAWDFS
+616 QSH
-629 QNGGSAEP
+629 AEP
-637 NSVQNLLQSSK
+637 NSVQNFSQGTK

-662 TEPVSPQEL
+662 TDPVSPQEL
-671 KNPEPCGV
+671 KNPKPCGA

-701 HPMRAFVLFAYFFA
+701 HPMRAFVLCACFFA

-731 YVGAHKFYFLFL
+731 YVSAHKFYFLFL

-791 AAAITA
+791 AATIVA

-802 FFIFAAWLLWLDK
+802 FFIFAAWLLWLDR

-822 LAVLVAFCACS
+822 LAVLAAFCACS
-833 AAYGASGDEK
+833 AAYGISGDEK

-870 ALREGGLKDAVF
+870 ALKEGGLKDAVF

-924 KLRELHYAEILSRHY
+924 KLRELHYVEILSRHY

-945 LQAACAAGYLWL
+945 LQAACAAGYAWL
-957 GAALIRGGYAVAP
+957 GWELIRGGYAAAP

-1012 ALLAGGLRAV
+1012 ALLAGAVRAI
-1022 FAGESFVLYVMIP
+1022 FAGESFILYVMIP
-1035 AALFIAAV
+1035 SALFIAAV

>member
-1 MSRNFIFNTRKQ
+1 M
-13 GGSARNLNLR
+13 
-23 CGLGA
+23 
-28 SKRSFGAHRDLVAFG
+28 
-43 HGHLPG
+43 
-49 ASYDDLGAC
+49 
-58 KHGLL
+58 
-63 RSIRCRDVGAGGHR
+63 
-77 LLRDAKCYDFV
+77 
-88 ACIDRLF
+88 
-95 REIGC
+95 
-100 CDLSASGYS
+100 
-109 LSQDAWRRG
+109 
-118 FIAPKY
+118 
-124 ELHSRAN
+124 
-131 CDYSVS
+131 
-137 VLLNGVAYCD
+137 
-147 FAAQNSTKFSS
+147 
-158 DTYCGSS
+158 
-165 VSAYLR
+165 
-171 RVDANRDVH
+171 
-180 SRRDPSASA
+180 
-189 RLRRSSSTSGRL
+189 
-201 QSSMNGCS
+201 
-209 QRNFNAGI
+209 
-217 CLRRIGTKRGV
+217 
-228 HLYCKFG
+228 YCKFS

-241 SRCGFDA
+241 PRCGFDA
-248 CGLSAQSSAQKAVLG
+248 CGLSAQFSAQKAVLS
-263 AYRSLFCDASR
+263 AYRSLFCDASG
-274 LGSEQNSAFGAHCVV
+274 LGSEQNPALGTFCAV

-296 DARDFNNFG
+296 DARDFKNFG
-305 SINLKKF
+305 PVNLKKF
-312 DLAALQ
+312 NLAASQ
-318 FANLKKQIRASE
+318 FVNLKKQIRADKNSY
-330 GAEKSADPRNL
+330 KSAEPRNL
-341 TSFGRETRVLRRLGS
+341 TNFGHETRVLRRLGF

-369 SAVGA
+369 SAAGI
-374 PYGPGLGYRNCEF
+374 PCGSGLRHRGCEV
-387 AQNSKV
+387 A
-393 CASDFTQNFKNFDRG
+393 QNFKRFAPDFAENFKDFTWS
-408 LEAEPA
+408 LETEPA

-424 TRNFKNSAR
+424 IQNFWNSAR
-433 DREAEPAQSFKNQ
+433 GREAGSMQGFRNSGRNFEPSFSQSVKNYDQNLEPKFPQSAKNSNRNLEVEPARDFKNQ
-446 NLAQDCSQNGK
+446 NSTQDFSQNCK
-457 SYDQNSTQGFS
+457 SYDKNSTQAFS
-468 QSGRSAE
+468 QSGRSYE
-475 PNSKPSFSQS
+475 LNSKPSFSQ
-485 IKSSERNLL
+485 N
-494 LSFLQSVK
+494 V
-502 SSDQSQNSKP
+502 
-512 APAQSF
+512 
-518 KNQNSIQHFLQ
+518 
-529 GAQNTEQN
+529 
-537 SLSSSPQNGKSYD
+537 
-550 QNSAQD
+550 
-556 FSRGGK
+556 
-562 SIEWNFKLNF
+562 
-572 SQSAKNPESSFS
+572 
-584 QNIKN
+584 KN

-601 AKNSDQSQNSKPTSA
+601 AKNSDQSQNFKSARA
-616 QSFKNQNFAWDFS
+616 QSH
-629 QNGGSAEP
+629 AEP
-637 NSVQNLLQSSK
+637 SSVQNFSQSAK
-648 NSDRNSKANSTQNQ
+648 NSDQSQNSKANSTRNQ

-671 KNPEPCGV
+671 KNSEPCPA
-679 QQQELGFYAPKFKD
+679 QRLGFYAPKFKD

-701 HPMRAFVLFAYFFA
+701 HPMRAFVLCACFFA

-791 AAAITA
+791 AAAIVG

-802 FFIFAAWLLWLDK
+802 FFIFAARLLWLDK

-822 LAVLVAFCACS
+822 LAVLAAFCACS

-896 FALAL
+896 FTLAFS
-901 ATPFLSE
+901 TPFLSD

-957 GAALIRGGYAVAP
+957 GAALIRGQYAAAP

-1012 ALLAGGLRAV
+1012 ALLAGALRAV

-1035 AALFIAAV
+1035 SVLFIAAV

-1050 IPIFLK
+1050 VPIFLK

>member
-1 MSRNFIFNTRKQ
+1 MNRNFIFSARKY
-13 GGSARNLNLR
+13 GDSARNLNL
-23 CGLGA
+23 CGGLGA
-28 SKRSFGAHRDLVAFG
+28 DERGFGAHRDPGAG
-43 HGHLPG
+43 RHGHLPS
-49 ASYDDLGAC
+49 ASCDDLGIRR
-58 KHGLL
+58 HGLL
-63 RSIRCRDVGAGGHR
+63 RSTRCRDVGAGGHR
-77 LLRDAKCYDFV
+77 LLRDTKCYDFV

-95 REIGC
+95 RDIGC

-118 FIAPKY
+118 FAVPKY
-124 ELHSRAN
+124 ELRSRVN

-137 VLLNGVAYCD
+137 VLLNGAAHCD
-147 FAAQNSTKFSS
+147 FAARNSMKFSS

-165 VSAYLR
+165 VGACLR

-180 SRRDPSASA
+180 SRRDPSANA

-201 QSSMNGCS
+201 QSSMGVRS

-217 CLRRIGTKRGV
+217 CLRRVGTKQGV
-228 HLYCKFG
+228 YLYCKFG

-241 SRCGFDA
+241 LRCGFDT
-248 CGLSAQSSAQKAVLG
+248 CGFSAKCSTQKTILG
-263 AYRSLFCDASR
+263 ACHSLFCDASG
-274 LGSEQNSAFGAHCVV
+274 LGSEQNPALDTFCAV
-289 RNFLNLH
+289 RNFLSLH
-296 DARDFNNFG
+296 VARDFKNFDPVK
-305 SINLKKF
+305 LKKF
-312 DLAALQ
+312 NLAASQ
-318 FANLKKQIRASE
+318 FVNLKKQIRADKDSD
-330 GAEKSADPRNL
+330 KSAEPRNL
-341 TSFGRETRVLRRLGS
+341 TGFGRETRVLRRLGS
-356 ESKILAPRRFYFE
+356 ESKILATHGFLSE
-369 SAVGA
+369 GAVGA
-374 PYGPGLGYRNCEF
+374 PCGSDLGYRNCEF
-387 AQNSKV
+387 AQNFKRF
-393 CASDFTQNFKNFDRG
+393 APDFAENFKDFTWS

-414 QNFKI
+414 QNCKI

-433 DREAEPAQSFKNQ
+433 GREARSM
-446 NLAQDCSQNGK
+446 
-457 SYDQNSTQGFS
+457 QGFGN
-468 QSGRSAE
+468 SGRNFE
-475 PNSKPSFSQS
+475 PSFSQS
-485 IKSSERNLL
+485 VKNYDRNLEPKFPQSTKNFKQNFELDL
-494 LSFLQSVK
+494 LQRVGDSEQNLSQSVK
-502 SSDQSQNSKP
+502 KSDRNLEAEP
-512 APAQSF
+512 ARGF
-518 KNQNSIQHFLQ
+518 KN
-529 GAQNTEQN
+529 
-537 SLSSSPQNGKSYD
+537 

-556 FSRGGK
+556 FSRDG
-562 SIEWNFKLNF
+562 
-572 SQSAKNPESSFS
+572 
-584 QNIKN
+584 KN

-601 AKNSDQSQNSKPTSA
+601 AKNSDQSQNSKPTFA

-629 QNGGSAEP
+629 QNGRSAEL
-637 NSVQNLLQSSK
+637 NSVQDFSQSSK

-662 TEPVSPQEL
+662 TEPVSSQEL
-671 KNPEPCGV
+671 KNSEPCAA
-679 QQQELGFYAPKFKD
+679 QRQEPGFYAPKFKD

-701 HPMRAFVLFAYFFA
+701 HPMRAFVLCACFFA

-797 LFWAV
+797 LFWAI
-802 FFIFAAWLLWLDK
+802 FFIFAARLLWLDK

-822 LAVLVAFCACS
+822 LAVLAAFCACS
-833 AAYGASGDEK
+833 AAYGTSGDEK

-870 ALREGGLKDAVF
+870 ALREAGLSDAVF

-908 AACGFIALG
+908 ATCGFIALG

-957 GAALIRGGYAVAP
+957 GAALIRGGYAAAP

-1035 AALFIAAV
+1035 SALFIAAV

>member
-1 MSRNFIFNTRKQ
+1 MSRNFILSARKQ

-23 CGLGA
+23 CGPDA
-28 SKRSFGAHRDLVAFG
+28 SRRSFGAYHDPDAYE
-43 HGHLPG
+43 HGHLPS
-49 ASYDDLGAC
+49 ARCDDLGIRR
-58 KHGLL
+58 HGLL
-63 RSIRCRDVGAGGHR
+63 RSIRCRDVDAGGHR
-77 LLRDAKCYDFV
+77 LLRDTKCYDFA

-95 REIGC
+95 RDIRC

-109 LSQDAWRRG
+109 FLQDAWRRN

-124 ELHSRAN
+124 ELCSRSN

-137 VLLNGVAYCD
+137 VLLSGAAHCD
-147 FAAQNSTKFSS
+147 FTAQNSALLCG

-165 VSAYLR
+165 ASTYLR
-171 RVDANRDVH
+171 RSPSMGDCLRRVGTNRDTR
-180 SRRDPSASA
+180 SRRDSSASLSSRLSPNASDPLQRVSDYSARAACPHCRFGVNPDA
-189 RLRRSSSTSGRL
+189 RLRCGFGADCFKNSGGIST
-201 QSSMNGCS
+201 
-209 QRNFNAGI
+209 RNFKIYA
-217 CLRRIGTKRGV
+217 LD
-228 HLYCKFG
+228 F
-235 ANRDAF
+235 A
-241 SRCGFDA
+241 
-248 CGLSAQSSAQKAVLG
+248 
-263 AYRSLFCDASR
+263 
-274 LGSEQNSAFGAHCVV
+274 
-289 RNFLNLH
+289 RNF
-296 DARDFNNFG
+296 
-305 SINLKKF
+305 K
-312 DLAALQ
+312 
-318 FANLKKQIRASE
+318 
-330 GAEKSADPRNL
+330 
-341 TSFGRETRVLRRLGS
+341 
-356 ESKILAPRRFYFE
+356 
-369 SAVGA
+369 
-374 PYGPGLGYRNCEF
+374 
-387 AQNSKV
+387 
-393 CASDFTQNFKNFDRG
+393 DFTWS
-408 LEAEPA
+408 LETELA

-419 SALNF
+419 SASNF
-424 TRNFKNSAR
+424 TRNFKNPAR
-433 DREAEPAQSFKNQ
+433 SLEAEPM
-446 NLAQDCSQNGK
+446 
-457 SYDQNSTQGFS
+457 
-468 QSGRSAE
+468 
-475 PNSKPSFSQS
+475 
-485 IKSSERNLL
+485 
-494 LSFLQSVK
+494 
-502 SSDQSQNSKP
+502 
-512 APAQSF
+512 QSF
-518 KNQNSIQHFLQ
+518 KNQNS
-529 GAQNTEQN
+529 
-537 SLSSSPQNGKSYD
+537 
-550 QNSAQD
+550 AQD
-556 FSRGGK
+556 FWQNGIDAEPS
-562 SIEWNFKLNF
+562 SVQTF
-572 SQSAKNPESSFS
+572 SQSAKN
-584 QNIKN
+584 
-589 SERNFP
+589 
-595 LSFLQS
+595 
-601 AKNSDQSQNSKPTSA
+601 
-616 QSFKNQNFAWDFS
+616 
-629 QNGGSAEP
+629 
-637 NSVQNLLQSSK
+637 
-648 NSDRNSKANSTQNQ
+648 SDRNFKINSTQSQ

-671 KNPEPCGV
+671 KNLESCPA
-679 QQQELGFYAPKFKD
+679 QRLGFYAPKFKD

-701 HPMRAFVLFAYFFA
+701 HPMRAFILCACFFA
-715 ALGALSFLAP
+715 ALGTLSFLAP

-731 YVGAHKFYFLFL
+731 YVAAHKFYFLFL

-784 SFLNLRL
+784 SFLNLRA
-791 AAAITA
+791 AAAITG

-822 LAVLVAFCACS
+822 LAVLAAFCACS

-870 ALREGGLKDAVF
+870 ALREAGLSDAVF

-901 ATPFLSE
+901 ATPFLSD
-908 AACGFIALG
+908 ATCGFIALG

>member
-1 MSRNFIFNTRKQ
+1 MSRNFIFNARKQ
-13 GGSARNLNLR
+13 GGSAQNLNLR
-23 CGLGA
+23 CGSDA
-28 SKRSFGAHRDLVAFG
+28 SKRSFGTYRDLGAYE
-43 HGHLPG
+43 HGHLPS
-49 ASYDDLGAC
+49 ARCDDLGAG

-88 ACIDRLF
+88 ACIGRFF
-95 REIGC
+95 RDIGC
-100 CDLSASGYS
+100 CDLSVSRYS

-124 ELHSRAN
+124 ELRSRAN

-137 VLLNGVAYCD
+137 VLLDGAVRCG
-147 FAAQNSTKFSS
+147 FAARNSAKFSS

-165 VSAYLR
+165 ASTYLR
-171 RVDANRDVH
+171 CSSSV
-180 SRRDPSASA
+180 SA
-189 RLRRSSSTSGRL
+189 RLRRSSSTNGRL
-201 QSSMNGCS
+201 QSSMSGRS
-209 QRNFNAGI
+209 QRNFNAGV
-217 CLRRIGTKRGV
+217 CLRRVGTKQGV
-228 HLYCKFG
+228 YLYCKFG

-248 CGLSAQSSAQKAVLG
+248 CRLS
-263 AYRSLFCDASR
+263 AYRSLFRDASG
-274 LGSEQNSAFGAHCVV
+274 LGSEQNPTLGTFCAV

-296 DARDFNNFG
+296 VARDFKNF
-305 SINLKKF
+305 SPVNLKKF
-312 DLAALQ
+312 NLAASQ
-318 FANLKKQIRASE
+318 FVNLKKQIRAGE
-330 GAEKSADPRNL
+330 GADKSANSRNL
-341 TSFGRETRVLRRLGS
+341 TSFGRETRVLRRLSS
-356 ESKILAPRRFYFE
+356 ESKILMTRSSCFE
-369 SAVGA
+369 NEAGTPCGSS
-374 PYGPGLGYRNCEF
+374 LRYRNCEF
-387 AQNSKV
+387 AQISKV
-393 CASDFTQNFKNFDRG
+393 CALDFTQNFKNFTWS

-414 QNFKI
+414 RNFKI
-419 SALNF
+419 FALNF
-424 TRNFKNSAR
+424 IQNFWNSAR
-433 DREAEPAQSFKNQ
+433 GREAGSMQGFGNSGRNFEPSFSQSVKNYDQNLEPKFPQSAKNSDRNLETEPARDFKNQ
-446 NLAQDCSQNGK
+446 NSTQDFSQNCK
-457 SYDQNSTQGFS
+457 SYDQNSTHGFS

-475 PNSKPSFSQS
+475 INSKPSFSQ
-485 IKSSERNLL
+485 N
-494 LSFLQSVK
+494 V
-502 SSDQSQNSKP
+502 
-512 APAQSF
+512 
-518 KNQNSIQHFLQ
+518 
-529 GAQNTEQN
+529 
-537 SLSSSPQNGKSYD
+537 
-550 QNSAQD
+550 
-556 FSRGGK
+556 
-562 SIEWNFKLNF
+562 
-572 SQSAKNPESSFS
+572 
-584 QNIKN
+584 KN
-589 SERNFP
+589 SERNLP

-601 AKNSDQSQNSKPTSA
+601 AKNSDQSQNFKPA
-616 QSFKNQNFAWDFS
+616 RPQSFKNQNFAWDFS

-637 NSVQNLLQSSK
+637 NSVQNFSQSAK
-648 NSDRNSKANSTQNQ
+648 NSDRNSKVNSTQNR

-671 KNPEPCGV
+671 KNLEPCPA
-679 QQQELGFYAPKFKD
+679 QKQELGFYAPKFKD

-701 HPMRAFVLFAYFFA
+701 HPMRAFVLCACFFA

-731 YVGAHKFYFLFL
+731 YVAAHKFYFLFL

-791 AAAITA
+791 AAAIVA

-802 FFIFAAWLLWLDK
+802 FFIFAARLLWLDK

-822 LAVLVAFCACS
+822 LSVLAAFCACS

-870 ALREGGLKDAVF
+870 ALREAGLKDAVF

-908 AACGFIALG
+908 ATCGFIALG

-939 MAFYYA
+939 MTFYYA

-957 GAALIRGGYAVAP
+957 GAALIRGGYAAAP

>member
-1 MSRNFIFNTRKQ
+1 MSRNFIFSVRKQ
-13 GGSARNLNLR
+13 GDSAQNLNLR
-23 CGLGA
+23 CNSDA
-28 SKRSFGAHRDLVAFG
+28 SKRSFGAYRDPDACRYRL
-43 HGHLPG
+43 
-49 ASYDDLGAC
+49 LGARC
-58 KHGLL
+58 DDFGARKHGFLQ
-63 RSIRCRDVGAGGHR
+63 SIRCRDFGAGVR
-77 LLRDAKCYDFV
+77 ELLQDT
-88 ACIDRLF
+88 
-95 REIGC
+95 GC
-100 CDLSASGYS
+100 
-109 LSQDAWRRG
+109 RG

-124 ELHSRAN
+124 ELCSRVN
-131 CDYSVS
+131 CDYIVS
-137 VLLNGVAYCD
+137 VLLNGAAHCN
-147 FAAQNSTKFSS
+147 FAAQNSSKFSS
-158 DTYCGSS
+158 DTYCSS
-165 VSAYLR
+165 SASTYLR
-171 RVDANRDVH
+171 RSPSMGDCLRRVNANRDTR
-180 SRRDPSASA
+180 SRRDSGASAS
-189 RLRRSSSTSGRL
+189 LRRSSSTNGRL
-201 QSSMNGCS
+201 QSSMSGRS
-209 QRNFNAGI
+209 QRNFNAGV
-217 CLRRIGTKRGV
+217 CLRRVGTKQGV

-241 SRCGFDA
+241 SRCGFDT
-248 CGLSAQSSAQKAVLG
+248 CGLSVQFSAPKAVFS
-263 AYRSLFCDASR
+263 AYRSLFCDASG
-274 LGSEQNSAFGAHCVV
+274 LGTFYAV

-296 DARDFNNFG
+296 VARDFKNFG
-305 SINLKKF
+305 SVNLKKF
-312 DLAALQ
+312 NFAVLQ
-318 FANLKKQIRASE
+318 FTNLKKQIRAGE
-330 GAEKSADPRNL
+330 GADKSANPHNL
-341 TSFGRETRVLRRLGS
+341 TSFGREIPT
-356 ESKILAPRRFYFE
+356 PRRSYFE
-369 SAVGA
+369 SAAGI
-374 PYGPGLGYRNCEF
+374 PCGSGLRHRGCE
-387 AQNSKV
+387 A
-393 CASDFTQNFKNFDRG
+393 AQNFKRFAPDFAENFKDFTWS
-408 LEAEPA
+408 LEAAPV

-424 TRNFKNSAR
+424 IQNFCNSAR
-433 DREAEPAQSFKNQ
+433 GREAGSMQGFGNSGRNFEPSFSQSVKNYDQNLEPKFPQSAKNSNRNLEAEPARDFKNQ
-446 NLAQDCSQNGK
+446 NSTQDFSQNCK
-457 SYDQNSTQGFS
+457 SYDQNSTQAFS

-485 IKSSERNLL
+485 AKNSERNLP
-494 LSFLQSVK
+494 LSFLQSIK
-502 SSDQSQNSKP
+502 SSDQSQKSKP
-512 APAQSF
+512 TSAQSHAEP
-518 KNQNSIQHFLQ
+518 NSVQN
-529 GAQNTEQN
+529 
-537 SLSSSPQNGKSYD
+537 
-550 QNSAQD
+550 
-556 FSRGGK
+556 
-562 SIEWNFKLNF
+562 
-572 SQSAKNPESSFS
+572 
-584 QNIKN
+584 
-589 SERNFP
+589 
-595 LSFLQS
+595 FLQS
-601 AKNSDQSQNSKPTSA
+601 AKNSDRN
-616 QSFKNQNFAWDFS
+616 FKI
-629 QNGGSAEP
+629 
-637 NSVQNLLQSSK
+637 
-648 NSDRNSKANSTQNQ
+648 NSTQSQ

-671 KNPEPCGV
+671 KNLESCPA
-679 QQQELGFYAPKFKD
+679 QKQELGFYAPKFKD

-701 HPMRAFVLFAYFFA
+701 HPMRAFILCACFFA

-731 YVGAHKFYFLFL
+731 YVAAHKFYFLFL

-784 SFLNLRL
+784 SFLNLRA
-791 AAAITA
+791 AAAITG

-822 LAVLVAFCACS
+822 LAVLAAFCACS

-843 FLLSF
+843 FLFSF

-870 ALREGGLKDAVF
+870 ALREAGLSDAVF

-908 AACGFIALG
+908 PACGFIALG

-924 KLRELHYAEILSRHY
+924 KLRELHYVEILSRHY

-945 LQAACAAGYLWL
+945 LQATCAAGYLWL
-957 GAALIRGGYAVAP
+957 GAALIRGGYAAAP

-1003 RLSRAALVL
+1003 RLSRTALVL

-1035 AALFIAAV
+1035 SALFIAAV

-1050 IPIFLK
+1050 VPIFLK

>member
-1 MSRNFIFNTRKQ
+1 MSRNFIFNARKQ

-28 SKRSFGAHRDLVAFG
+28 SKRGFGAYRGDPVAFG
-43 HGHLPG
+43 HGLLRS
-49 ASYDDLGAC
+49 AEYCDLGAC

-77 LLRDAKCYDFV
+77 FL
-88 ACIDRLF
+88 
-95 REIGC
+95 
-100 CDLSASGYS
+100 
-109 LSQDAWRRG
+109 QDTGRRG
-118 FIAPKY
+118 FAVPKY
-124 ELHSRAN
+124 ELRSHAN
-131 CDYSVS
+131 CDYSAS
-137 VLLNGVAYCD
+137 VLLNGAVCCG
-147 FAAQNSTKFSS
+147 FVAQNSTKFSS

-165 VSAYLR
+165 
-171 RVDANRDVH
+171 
-180 SRRDPSASA
+180 ASA
-189 RLRRSSSTSGRL
+189 ILRRSSSTNGRL
-201 QSSMNGCS
+201 QSSMSGRS
-209 QRNFNAGI
+209 QRNFNAGV
-217 CLRRIGTKRGV
+217 CLRRVGTKQGV

-241 SRCGFDA
+241 PRCGFDA
-248 CGLSAQSSAQKAVLG
+248 CRLS
-263 AYRSLFCDASR
+263 AYRSLFCDASG
-274 LGSEQNSAFGAHCVV
+274 LGNEQNSTLGTFCAV

-296 DARDFNNFG
+296 GARDFKNFC
-305 SINLKKF
+305 SVNLKKF
-312 DLAALQ
+312 NLAASQ
-318 FANLKKQIRASE
+318 FVNLKKQILAGE
-330 GAEKSADPRNL
+330 GADKSANPRNL
-341 TSFGRETRVLRRLGS
+341 MSFGRETRMLRRLGFK
-356 ESKILAPRRFYFE
+356 SKILAPRRFYFE

-374 PYGPGLGYRNCEF
+374 PCGPGLGYRNCEF

-393 CASDFTQNFKNFDRG
+393 CASDFTQNFKNFTWS
-408 LEAEPA
+408 LKAEPV
-414 QNFKI
+414 QNCKI

-424 TRNFKNSAR
+424 IQNFWNSVRGREAGSMQGFGNSGRNFEPKFPQSAKNS
-433 DREAEPAQSFKNQ
+433 DRNLETEPAQSFKNQ
-446 NLAQDCSQNGK
+446 NLAQD
-457 SYDQNSTQGFS
+457 FS
-468 QSGRSAE
+468 QSSRSAE

-485 IKSSERNLL
+485 VKNSERNLS

-512 APAQSF
+512 ASAQSRAEL
-518 KNQNSIQHFLQ
+518 NSKP
-529 GAQNTEQN
+529 
-537 SLSSSPQNGKSYD
+537 S
-550 QNSAQD
+550 
-556 FSRGGK
+556 
-562 SIEWNFKLNF
+562 F
-572 SQSAKNPESSFS
+572 SQSA
-584 QNIKN
+584 
-589 SERNFP
+589 
-595 LSFLQS
+595 
-601 AKNSDQSQNSKPTSA
+601 
-616 QSFKNQNFAWDFS
+616 
-629 QNGGSAEP
+629 
-637 NSVQNLLQSSK
+637 K

-662 TEPVSPQEL
+662 TDPVSPQEL
-671 KNPEPCGV
+671 KNLEPCGA
-679 QQQELGFYAPKFKD
+679 QRQELGFYAPKFKD

-701 HPMRAFVLFAYFFA
+701 HPMRAFVLFACFFA

-770 SLAFAACLIAAFIA
+770 SLAFAACLIVAFIA

-791 AAAITA
+791 AAAITG
-797 LFWAV
+797 LFWAI
-802 FFIFAAWLLWLDK
+802 FFIFAARLLWLDK

-822 LAVLVAFCACS
+822 LAVLAAFCACS
-833 AAYGASGDEK
+833 AAYGASGNEK

-908 AACGFIALG
+908 ATCGFIALG

-924 KLRELHYAEILSRHY
+924 KLRELHYVEILSRHY

-945 LQAACAAGYLWL
+945 LQAACAAGYAWL
-957 GAALIRGGYAVAP
+957 GATLIRGGYAAAP
-970 LHVIAICYMYGA
+970 LHVIAICYIYGA

-1012 ALLAGGLRAV
+1012 ALSAGVLRAV
-1022 FAGESFVLYVMIP
+1022 FAGENFVLYVMIP
-1035 AALFIAAV
+1035 SALFIAAV

-1056 NPFSAD
+1056 NPFSTD

>member
-1 MSRNFIFNTRKQ
+1 MSRNFIFSARKQ
-13 GGSARNLNLR
+13 GDSARNLNLR
-23 CGLGA
+23 CGSSAYERG
-28 SKRSFGAHRDLVAFG
+28 FGAYGDPCAYG

-49 ASYDDLGAC
+49 AKCDDLSARIDGLFRGTWRYDLDARRRE
-58 KHGLL
+58 LL
-63 RSIRCRDVGAGGHR
+63 RSSRCIDVGAGR
-77 LLRDAKCYDFV
+77 
-88 ACIDRLF
+88 
-95 REIGC
+95 
-100 CDLSASGYS
+100 YS
-109 LSQDAWRRG
+109 LSQDTGHRG
-118 FIAPKY
+118 FITPKY
-124 ELHSRAN
+124 ELRSHAN

-137 VLLNGVAYCD
+137 VLLNGAVCCD
-147 FAAQNSTKFSS
+147 FAAQNSTKFSG
-158 DTYCGSS
+158 DTYRGSS
-165 VSAYLR
+165 ASTYLRYSSSVGACLR
-171 RVDANRDVH
+171 RVDANRGVH
-180 SRRDPSASA
+180 SRRDPSASG
-189 RLRRSSSTSGRL
+189 RLRRSSSTNGRL
-201 QSSMNGCS
+201 QSSMSGRS
-209 QRNFNAGI
+209 QRNFNAGV
-217 CLRRIGTKRGV
+217 CLRRVGTKQGV
-228 HLYCKFG
+228 HLYCKFA

-241 SRCGFDA
+241 LRCGFDA
-248 CGLSAQSSAQKAVLG
+248 CGLSAQFSAQKAVFST
-263 AYRSLFCDASR
+263 YRSLFCDASG
-274 LGSEQNSAFGAHCVV
+274 LGSEQNSTLGTFCVV

-296 DARDFNNFG
+296 VARDFNNFG

-318 FANLKKQIRASE
+318 FANLKKQIRADKNFY
-330 GAEKSADPRNL
+330 KSAEPHNL
-341 TSFGRETRVLRRLGS
+341 TSFGRETRVLRRLGF

-374 PYGPGLGYRNCEF
+374 PCGPSLGYRNCEF

-408 LEAEPA
+408 LEAEPV

-419 SALNF
+419 STLNF
-424 TRNFKNSAR
+424 IQNFWNSAR
-433 DREAEPAQSFKNQ
+433 GREAGSMQGFGNSDRNFEPKFPQSIKNSDRNLEAEPAQSFKYRNFT
-446 NLAQDCSQNGK
+446 QDFLQNG
-457 SYDQNSTQGFS
+457 
-468 QSGRSAE
+468 RSFE
-475 PNSKPSFSQS
+475 LNSKPSF
-485 IKSSERNLL
+485 L
-494 LSFLQSVK
+494 
-502 SSDQSQNSKP
+502 
-512 APAQSF
+512 
-518 KNQNSIQHFLQ
+518 
-529 GAQNTEQN
+529 
-537 SLSSSPQNGKSYD
+537 
-550 QNSAQD
+550 
-556 FSRGGK
+556 
-562 SIEWNFKLNF
+562 
-572 SQSAKNPESSFS
+572 

-589 SERNFP
+589 SERNLP

-601 AKNSDQSQNSKPTSA
+601 AKNSDQGQNSKPASA
-616 QSFKNQNFAWDFS
+616 QSH
-629 QNGGSAEP
+629 AEP
-637 NSVQNLLQSSK
+637 NSVQNFLQSAK
-648 NSDRNSKANSTQNQ
+648 NSDRNFKANSAQNQ
-662 TEPVSPQEL
+662 TEPVSSQEL
-671 KNPEPCGV
+671 KNPEPCPA
-679 QQQELGFYAPKFKD
+679 QQQEPGFYAPKFKD

-701 HPMRAFVLFAYFFA
+701 HPMRAFVLCACFFA

-725 DALAID
+725 DALEID
-731 YVGAHKFYFLFL
+731 YVAAHKFYFLFL

-797 LFWAV
+797 LFWAI

-822 LAVLVAFCACS
+822 LAVLAAFCACS
-833 AAYGASGDEK
+833 AAYGAGGDEK

-901 ATPFLSE
+901 ASPFLSE

-924 KLRELHYAEILSRHY
+924 KLRELHYVEILSRHY

-945 LQAACAAGYLWL
+945 LQAACAVGYAWL
-957 GAALIRGGYAVAP
+957 GATLIRGGYAAAP
-970 LHVIAICYMYGA
+970 LHVIAICYIYGA

-1012 ALLAGGLRAV
+1012 ALLAGALRAV
-1022 FAGESFVLYVMIP
+1022 FAGESFILYVIIP
-1035 AALFIAAV
+1035 SALFIAAV